1 MKLIRLIASPIL
13 MYVLAG
19 LYALILATAT
29 FVENSYGPAISRE
42 YFYYAPWFILLQ
54 LLQAV
59 NLLSMFLQGSYFKRI
74 SKGSL
79 LFHGA
84 FLFIWLGAAVT
95 HYVGVTGIMHI
106 REGETVNSMMRDEGV
121 GMGNASLPFSVALND
136 FRLKRY
142 PGSHSPMSYESD
154 LVIKKANGDT
164 QQATLSMN
172 KVINVD
178 GYRLFQSSFDKDELG
193 TVLSVSYDCPGMQLT
208 YIGYFIL
215 FAGFVLTLFSKRS
228 RFGRLRKELGEMK
241 KNAPFCL
248 LLFLSISGV
257 LGIFGTQTL
266 HAQQL
271 SVPSGHAE
279 KFGSLVVLNPNGRIE
294 PVNSYTSAILRK
306 LHGSDKLKLH
316 ESSDKLKNYGSEKQG
331 TLTSDQFFLNLLA
344 FPDEWGAYPFIK
356 VDNKELLQRFGR
368 NDKYIAW
375 QDVFDA
381 EGNYILTDEVNA
393 IYDKPASERKRL
405 DSDLLKLDESVNI
418 VYRIMQHQ
426 LLPLFPVEGDTLG
439 KWSSS
444 GDDLTVFEGK
454 DSLFVS
460 KIMDWYIYELGNGVR
475 SGDWKEA
482 DKVVDMIHIFQ
493 QAKAQAPVI
502 DNQKVKAELL
512 YNRLNLFFWCRLAY
526 LIFGGI
532 LLFIA
537 CGEIIAEFKWGKK
550 LSGVLISLLT
560 LAFLVHTAGVL
571 LRWYISGH
579 APWSNAYES
588 MICTSWMLVGG
599 GLLFARRFRI
609 LPALAG
615 LLGGIML
622 FVAGLNHMNPE
633 ITPLVP
639 VLQSYWLMSHV
650 AIIMIGYVFF
660 ALCALTG
667 LFNLVLMNLL
677 SATNRVKLQFRIRE
691 LTLLNEM
698 AMILG
703 LFFMT
708 AGTFLGAIWA
718 NVSWGRYWGWDPKE
732 TWALI
737 SIVVYALVLHIR
749 FIPLLKGKTV
759 WCFNLLSVVA
769 ILSVIMTWFGVNYY
783 LSGLHSYGKTEG
795 GDWLLW
801 IWGAG
806 LCVVLVLGGFARHH
820 CLSLNLNFGRKN

>member
-1 MKLIRLIASPIL
+1 MKLIRLIASPVL

-19 LYALILATAT
+19 LYALILAAAT
-29 FVENSYGPAISRE
+29 FVENSYGPAAARE
-42 YFYYAPWFILLQ
+42 HFYYAPWFILLQ

-59 NLLSMFLQGSYFKRI
+59 NLLAMFLQGSYFKRI

-79 LFHGA
+79 IFHGA
-84 FLFIWLGAAVT
+84 FVFIWLGAAVT

-106 REGETVNSMMRDEGV
+106 REGETVSSSMRDEGA
-121 GMGNASLPFSVALND
+121 GMGNASLPFSVTLDD
-136 FRLKRY
+136 FRLQRY

-154 LVIKKANGDT
+154 LVIKKGDEAPV
-164 QQATLSMN
+164 QATVRMN
-172 KVINVD
+172 KVIDID
-178 GYRLFQSSFDKDELG
+178 GYRLFQSSFDPDEQG
-193 TVLSVSYDCPGMQLT
+193 TILSVSYDRPGMQLT
-208 YIGYFIL
+208 YIGYFLL
-215 FAGFVLTLFSKRS
+215 FAGFVLTLFSKKS
-228 RFGRLRKELGEMK
+228 RFGRLRRELGEMK
-241 KNAPFCL
+241 KNMPYCV
-248 LLFLSISGV
+248 LFLLALSGV
-257 LGIFGTQTL
+257 AGGQTV
-266 HAQQL
+266 HAQQPCV
-271 SVPSGHAE
+271 SSQHAG
-279 KFGSLVVLNPNGRIE
+279 KFGSLVVLNPNGRLE

-306 LHGSDKLKLH
+306 LYGADKL
-316 ESSDKLKNYGSEKQG
+316 NGIN
-331 TLTSDQFFLNLLA
+331 SDQFFLNLLS

-368 NDKYIAW
+368 SGKYIAW
-375 QDVFDA
+375 EDVFDS
-381 EGNYILTDEVNA
+381 EGNYILTDEVND
-393 IYDKPASERKRL
+393 IYAKPASERKRM

-426 LLPLFPVEGDTLG
+426 LLPLFPDENDAQG
-439 KWSSS
+439 KWYSA
-444 GDDLTVFEGK
+444 GDELNVFQGK

-475 SGDWKEA
+475 SGNWEEA
-482 DKVVDMIHIFQ
+482 DKIVGMMNIFQ
-493 QAKAQAPVI
+493 QAKSKTPAI
-502 DNQKVKAELL
+502 DNQRVKAELL
-512 YNRLNLFFWCRLAY
+512 YNQLNLFFWCRLAY
-526 LIFGGI
+526 LILGGI

-537 CGEIIAEFKWGKK
+537 CGEIIADFKWGKK
-550 LSGVLISLLT
+550 VCGILIALLVI
-560 LAFLVHTAGVL
+560 AFLAHTSGVL
-571 LRWYISGH
+571 LRWYISGR
-579 APWSNAYES
+579 APWANAYES

-622 FVAGLNHMNPE
+622 FVAGLNHLNPE

-667 LFNLVLMNLL
+667 LFNLILMSLL

-691 LTLLNEM
+691 FTLLNEM

-749 FIPLLKGKTV
+749 FIPLLKGKTT

-795 GDWLLW
+795 GDLLLW

-806 LCVVLVLGGFARHH
+806 LCVVLALGLFARRR
-820 CLSLNLNFGRKN
+820 LNTEV

>member
-1 MKLIRLIASPIL
+1 MKLIRLIASPVL

-19 LYALILATAT
+19 LYALIWAPAT
-29 FVENSYGPAISRE
+29 FVENSYGPAVARE
-42 YFYYAPWFILLQ
+42 HFYYAPWFILLQ

-59 NLLSMFLQGSYFKRI
+59 NLLVMFLQGSYFKRI

-79 LFHGA
+79 IFHGA
-84 FLFIWLGAAVT
+84 FVFIWLGAAVT

-106 REGETVNSMMRDEGV
+106 REGETVSNMMRDEGA
-121 GMGNASLPFSVALND
+121 GMGNTSLPFSVTLDD
-136 FRLKRY
+136 FRLQRY

-154 LVIKKANGDT
+154 LVIKKGDEAPV
-164 QQATLSMN
+164 QATVRMN
-172 KVINVD
+172 KVIDID
-178 GYRLFQSSFDKDELG
+178 GYRLFQSSFDPDEQG
-193 TVLSVSYDCPGMQLT
+193 TILSVSYDRPGMQLT
-208 YIGYFIL
+208 YIGYFLL
-215 FAGFVLTLFSKRS
+215 FAGFVLTLFSKKS
-228 RFGRLRKELGEMK
+228 RFGRLRRELGEMK
-241 KNAPFCL
+241 KNMPYCV
-248 LLFLSISGV
+248 LFLLALSGV
-257 LGIFGTQTL
+257 AGGQTV
-266 HAQQL
+266 HAQQPCV
-271 SVPSGHAE
+271 SSQHAG
-279 KFGSLVVLNPNGRIE
+279 KFGSLVVLNPNGRLE

-306 LHGSDKLKLH
+306 LYGADKL
-316 ESSDKLKNYGSEKQG
+316 NGIN
-331 TLTSDQFFLNLLA
+331 SDQFFLNLLS

-368 NDKYIAW
+368 SGKYIAW
-375 QDVFDA
+375 EDVFDS
-381 EGNYILTDEVNA
+381 EGNYILTDEVND
-393 IYDKPASERKRL
+393 IYAKPASERKRM

-426 LLPLFPVEGDTLG
+426 LLPLFPDENDAQG
-439 KWSSS
+439 KWYSA
-444 GDDLTVFEGK
+444 GDELNVFQGK

-475 SGDWKEA
+475 SGNWEEA
-482 DKVVDMIHIFQ
+482 DKIVGMMNIFQ
-493 QAKAQAPVI
+493 QAKSKTPAI
-502 DNQKVKAELL
+502 DNQRVKAELL
-512 YNRLNLFFWCRLAY
+512 YNQLNLFFWCRLAY
-526 LIFGGI
+526 LILGGI

-537 CGEIIAEFKWGKK
+537 CGEIIADFKWGKK
-550 LSGVLISLLT
+550 VCGILIALLVI
-560 LAFLVHTAGVL
+560 AFLAHTSGVL
-571 LRWYISGH
+571 LRWYISGR
-579 APWSNAYES
+579 APWANAYES

-622 FVAGLNHMNPE
+622 FVAGLNHLNPE

-667 LFNLVLMNLL
+667 LFNLILMSLL

-691 LTLLNEM
+691 FTLLNEM

-749 FIPLLKGKTV
+749 FIPLLKGKTT

-795 GDWLLW
+795 GDLLLW

-806 LCVVLVLGGFARHH
+806 LCVVLALGLFARRR
-820 CLSLNLNFGRKN
+820 LNTEV

>member
-1 MKLIRLIASPIL
+1 MKLIRLIASPVL

-19 LYALILATAT
+19 LYALILAAAT
-29 FVENSYGPAISRE
+29 FVENSYGPAVARE
-42 YFYYAPWFILLQ
+42 HFYYAPWFILLQ

-59 NLLSMFLQGSYFKRI
+59 NLLAMFLQGSYFKRI

-79 LFHGA
+79 IFHGA
-84 FLFIWLGAAVT
+84 FVFIWLGAAVT

-106 REGETVNSMMRDEGV
+106 REGETVSSMMHDEGA
-121 GMGNASLPFSVALND
+121 GMGKTSLPFFVTLDD
-136 FRLKRY
+136 FRLQRY

-154 LVIKKANGDT
+154 LVIKKGDEAPV
-164 QQATLSMN
+164 QATVRMN
-172 KVINVD
+172 KVIDID
-178 GYRLFQSSFDKDELG
+178 GYRLFQSSFDPDEQG
-193 TVLSVSYDCPGMQLT
+193 TILSVSYDRPGMQLT
-208 YIGYFIL
+208 YIGYFLL
-215 FAGFVLTLFSKRS
+215 FAGFVLTLFSKKS
-228 RFGRLRKELGEMK
+228 RFGRLRRELGEMK
-241 KNAPFCL
+241 KNMPYCV
-248 LLFLSISGV
+248 LFLLALSGV
-257 LGIFGTQTL
+257 AGGQTV
-266 HAQQL
+266 HAQQPCV
-271 SVPSGHAE
+271 SSQHAG
-279 KFGSLVVLNPNGRIE
+279 KFGSLVVLNPNGRLE

-306 LHGSDKLKLH
+306 LYGADKL
-316 ESSDKLKNYGSEKQG
+316 NGIN
-331 TLTSDQFFLNLLA
+331 SDQFFLNLLS

-368 NDKYIAW
+368 SGKYIAW
-375 QDVFDA
+375 EDVFDS
-381 EGNYILTDEVNA
+381 EGNYILTDEVND
-393 IYDKPASERKRL
+393 IYAKPASERKRM

-426 LLPLFPVEGDTLG
+426 LLPLFPDENDAQG
-439 KWSSS
+439 KWYSA
-444 GDDLTVFEGK
+444 GDELNVFQGK

-475 SGDWKEA
+475 SGNWEEA
-482 DKVVDMIHIFQ
+482 DKIVGMMNIFQ
-493 QAKAQAPVI
+493 QAKSKTPAI
-502 DNQKVKAELL
+502 DNQRVKAELL
-512 YNRLNLFFWCRLAY
+512 YNQLNLFFWCRLAY
-526 LIFGGI
+526 LILGGI

-537 CGEIIAEFKWGKK
+537 CGEIIADFKWGKK
-550 LSGVLISLLT
+550 VCGILIALLVI
-560 LAFLVHTAGVL
+560 AFLAHTSGVL
-571 LRWYISGH
+571 LRWYISGR
-579 APWSNAYES
+579 APWANAYES

-622 FVAGLNHMNPE
+622 FVAGLNHLNPE

-667 LFNLVLMNLL
+667 LFNLILMSLL

-691 LTLLNEM
+691 FTLLNEM

-749 FIPLLKGKTV
+749 FIPLLKGKTT

-795 GDWLLW
+795 GDLLLW

-806 LCVVLVLGGFARHH
+806 LCVVLALGLFARRR
-820 CLSLNLNFGRKN
+820 LNTEV

>member
-19 LYALILATAT
+19 VYALILAIAT
-29 FVENSYGPAISRE
+29 FVENTYGPSVSRE

-59 NLLSMFLQGSYFKRI
+59 NLVSMFLQGSYFKRI

-106 REGETVNSMMRDEGV
+106 REGETATGMMSDEGA
-121 GMGNASLPFSVALND
+121 GMGQSSLPFSVTLND

-154 LVIKKANGDT
+154 LVIKREGESPLE
-164 QQATLSMN
+164 ATIRMN
-172 KVINVD
+172 KVIDVD
-178 GYRLFQSSFDKDELG
+178 GYRLFQSSFDPDEQG
-193 TVLSVSYDCPGMQLT
+193 TILSVSYDRPGMQLT
-208 YIGYFIL
+208 YIGYFMM
-215 FAGFVLTLFSKRS
+215 FAGFVLTLFSKKS
-228 RFGRLRKELGEMK
+228 RFGRLRRELGEMK
-241 KNAPFCL
+241 KTAPFCF
-248 LLFLSISGV
+248 LLFISLSGALGV
-257 LGIFGTQTL
+257 QTL
-266 HAQQL
+266 HAQAPSSL
-271 SVPSGHAE
+271 PSVSSQHAE
-279 KFGSLVVLNPNGRIE
+279 KFGSLVVLNPNGRLE

-306 LHGSDKLKLH
+306 LYGADKLNNI
-316 ESSDKLKNYGSEKQG
+316 D
-331 TLTSDQFFLNLLA
+331 SDQFFLNILA

-368 NDKYIAW
+368 NDEYVAW

-381 EGNYILTDEVNA
+381 DGNYILTDEVNA
-393 IYDKPASERKRL
+393 IYAKPAAERKRL

-418 VYRIMQHQ
+418 VYRVMQHQ
-426 LLPLFPVEGDTLG
+426 LLPLFPDENDAQG
-439 KWSSS
+439 KWYSA
-444 GDDLTVFEGK
+444 GDEQTVFHDK

-475 SGDWKEA
+475 TNDWKEA
-482 DKVVDMIHIFQ
+482 DKIVEMMRIFQ
-493 QAKAQAPVI
+493 QAKSKTPAI
-502 DNQKVKAELL
+502 DTRKVKAELL
-512 YNRLNLFFWCRLAY
+512 YNQLNLFFWCRLAY
-526 LIFGGI
+526 LIMGGL

-537 CGEIIAEFKWGKK
+537 CGEIIADFEWGRKV
-550 LSGVLISLLT
+550 SHILIALLVI
-560 LAFLVHTAGVL
+560 AFLAHTSGVL
-571 LRWYISGH
+571 LRWYISGR
-579 APWSNAYES
+579 APWANAYES

-622 FVAGLNHMNPE
+622 FVAGLNHLNPE

-667 LFNLVLMNLL
+667 LFNLVLMSIL
-677 SATNRVKLQFRIRE
+677 SAKNRVKLLFRIRE
-691 LTLLNEM
+691 FTLLNEM

-737 SIVVYALVLHIR
+737 SIVVYALVLHFR
-749 FIPLLKGKTV
+749 FIPLLKGKTT
-759 WCFNLLSVVA
+759 WCFNLLSVVS
-769 ILSVIMTWFGVNYY
+769 ILSIIMTWFGVNYY

-795 GDWLLW
+795 GDMMLW

-806 LCVVLVLGGFARHH
+806 LAVVLILGLLARRR
-820 CLSLNLNFGRKN
+820 LMKNS

>member
-1 MKLIRLIASPIL
+1 MKLIRLIASPVL

-19 LYALILATAT
+19 LYALILAAAT
-29 FVENSYGPAISRE
+29 FVENSYGPAVARE
-42 YFYYAPWFILLQ
+42 HFYYAPWFILLQ

-59 NLLSMFLQGSYFKRI
+59 NLLAMFLQGSYFKRI

-79 LFHGA
+79 IFHGA
-84 FLFIWLGAAVT
+84 FVFIWLGAAVT

-106 REGETVNSMMRDEGV
+106 REGETVSSMMRDEGA
-121 GMGNASLPFSVALND
+121 GMGNASLPFSVTLDD
-136 FRLKRY
+136 FRLQRY

-154 LVIKKANGDT
+154 LVIKKGDET
-164 QQATLSMN
+164 PVQATVRMN
-172 KVINVD
+172 KVIDID
-178 GYRLFQSSFDKDELG
+178 GYRLFQSSFDPDEQG
-193 TVLSVSYDCPGMQLT
+193 TILSVSYDRPGMQLT
-208 YIGYFIL
+208 YIGYFLL
-215 FAGFVLTLFSKRS
+215 FAGFVLTLFSKKS
-228 RFGRLRKELGEMK
+228 RFGRLRRELGEMK
-241 KNAPFCL
+241 KNMPYCV
-248 LLFLSISGV
+248 LFLLALSGV
-257 LGIFGTQTL
+257 AGGQTV
-266 HAQQL
+266 HAQQPCV
-271 SVPSGHAE
+271 SSQHAG
-279 KFGSLVVLNPNGRIE
+279 KFGSLVVLNPNGRLE

-306 LHGSDKLKLH
+306 LYGADKL
-316 ESSDKLKNYGSEKQG
+316 NGIN
-331 TLTSDQFFLNLLA
+331 SDQFFLNLLS

-368 NDKYIAW
+368 SGKYIAW
-375 QDVFDA
+375 EDVFDS
-381 EGNYILTDEVNA
+381 EGNYILTDEVND
-393 IYDKPASERKRL
+393 IYAKPASERKRM

-426 LLPLFPVEGDTLG
+426 LLPLFPDENDAQGQWYSAGDELN
-439 KWSSS
+439 
-444 GDDLTVFEGK
+444 VFQGK

-475 SGDWKEA
+475 SGNWEEA
-482 DKVVDMIHIFQ
+482 DKIVGMMNIFQ
-493 QAKAQAPVI
+493 QAKSKTPAI
-502 DNQKVKAELL
+502 DNQRVKAELL
-512 YNRLNLFFWCRLAY
+512 YNQLNLFFWCRLAY
-526 LIFGGI
+526 LILGGI

-537 CGEIIAEFKWGKK
+537 CGEIIADFKWGKK
-550 LSGVLISLLT
+550 VCGILIALLVI
-560 LAFLVHTAGVL
+560 AFLAHTSGVL
-571 LRWYISGH
+571 LRWYISGR
-579 APWSNAYES
+579 APWANAYES

-622 FVAGLNHMNPE
+622 FVAGLNHLNPE

-667 LFNLVLMNLL
+667 LFNLILMSLL

-691 LTLLNEM
+691 FTLLNEM

-749 FIPLLKGKTV
+749 FIPLLKGKTT

-795 GDWLLW
+795 GDLLLW

-806 LCVVLVLGGFARHH
+806 LCVVLALGLFARRR
-820 CLSLNLNFGRKN
+820 LNTEV

>member
-1 MKLIRLIASPIL
+1 MKLIRLIASPVL

-19 LYALILATAT
+19 LYALILAAAT
-29 FVENSYGPAISRE
+29 FVENSYGPAVARE
-42 YFYYAPWFILLQ
+42 HFYYAPWFILLQ

-59 NLLSMFLQGSYFKRI
+59 NLLAMFLQGSYFKRI

-79 LFHGA
+79 IFHGA
-84 FLFIWLGAAVT
+84 FVFIWLGAAVT

-106 REGETVNSMMRDEGV
+106 REGETVSNMMRDEGA
-121 GMGNASLPFSVALND
+121 GMGNTSLPFSVTLDD
-136 FRLKRY
+136 FRLQRY

-154 LVIKKANGDT
+154 LVIKKGDEAPV
-164 QQATLSMN
+164 QATVRMN
-172 KVINVD
+172 KVIDID
-178 GYRLFQSSFDKDELG
+178 GYRLFQSSFDPDGQG
-193 TVLSVSYDCPGMQLT
+193 TILSVSYDRPGMQLT
-208 YIGYFIL
+208 YIGYFLL
-215 FAGFVLTLFSKRS
+215 FAGFVLTLFSKKS
-228 RFGRLRKELGEMK
+228 RFGRLRRELGEMK
-241 KNAPFCL
+241 KNMPYCV
-248 LLFLSISGV
+248 LFLLALSGV
-257 LGIFGTQTL
+257 AGGQTV
-266 HAQQL
+266 HAQQPCV
-271 SVPSGHAE
+271 SSQHAG
-279 KFGSLVVLNPNGRIE
+279 KFGSLVVLNPNGRLE

-306 LHGSDKLKLH
+306 LYGADKL
-316 ESSDKLKNYGSEKQG
+316 NGIN
-331 TLTSDQFFLNLLA
+331 SDQFFLNLLS

-368 NDKYIAW
+368 SGKYIAW
-375 QDVFDA
+375 EDVFDS
-381 EGNYILTDEVNA
+381 EGNYILTDEVND
-393 IYDKPASERKRL
+393 IYAKPASERKRM

-426 LLPLFPVEGDTLG
+426 LLPLFPDENDAQG
-439 KWSSS
+439 KWYSA
-444 GDDLTVFEGK
+444 GDELNVFQGK

-475 SGDWKEA
+475 SGNWEEA
-482 DKVVDMIHIFQ
+482 DKIVGMMNIFQ
-493 QAKAQAPVI
+493 QAKSKTPAI
-502 DNQKVKAELL
+502 DNQRVKAELL
-512 YNRLNLFFWCRLAY
+512 YNQLNLFFWCRLAY
-526 LIFGGI
+526 LILGGI

-537 CGEIIAEFKWGKK
+537 CGEIIADFKWGKK
-550 LSGVLISLLT
+550 VCGILIALLVI
-560 LAFLVHTAGVL
+560 AFLAHTSGVL
-571 LRWYISGH
+571 LRWYISGR
-579 APWSNAYES
+579 APWANAYES

-622 FVAGLNHMNPE
+622 FVAGLNHLNPE

-667 LFNLVLMNLL
+667 LFNLILMSLL

-691 LTLLNEM
+691 FTLLNEM

-749 FIPLLKGKTV
+749 FIPLLKGKTT

-795 GDWLLW
+795 GDLLLW

-806 LCVVLVLGGFARHH
+806 LCVVLALGLFARRR
-820 CLSLNLNFGRKN
+820 LNTEV

>member
-1 MKLIRLIASPIL
+1 MKLIRLIASPVL

-19 LYALILATAT
+19 LYALILAAAT
-29 FVENSYGPAISRE
+29 FVENSYGPAVARE
-42 YFYYAPWFILLQ
+42 HFYYAPWFILLQ

-59 NLLSMFLQGSYFKRI
+59 NLLAMFLQGSYFKRI

-79 LFHGA
+79 IFHGA
-84 FLFIWLGAAVT
+84 FVFIWLGAAVT

-106 REGETVNSMMRDEGV
+106 REGETVSSMMHDEGA
-121 GMGNASLPFSVALND
+121 GMGKTSLPFSVTLDD
-136 FRLKRY
+136 FRLQRY

-154 LVIKKANGDT
+154 LVIKKGAEVPV
-164 QQATLSMN
+164 QATVRMN
-172 KVINVD
+172 KVIDID
-178 GYRLFQSSFDKDELG
+178 GYRLFQSSFDPDEQG
-193 TVLSVSYDCPGMQLT
+193 TILSVSYDRPGMQLT
-208 YIGYFIL
+208 YIGYFLL
-215 FAGFVLTLFSKRS
+215 FAGFVLTLFSKKS
-228 RFGRLRKELGEMK
+228 RFGRLRRELGEMK
-241 KNAPFCL
+241 KNMPYCV
-248 LLFLSISGV
+248 LFLLALSGV
-257 LGIFGTQTL
+257 AGGQTV
-266 HAQQL
+266 HAQQPCV
-271 SVPSGHAE
+271 SSQHAG
-279 KFGSLVVLNPNGRIE
+279 KFGSLVVLNPNGRLE

-306 LHGSDKLKLH
+306 LYGADKL
-316 ESSDKLKNYGSEKQG
+316 NGIN
-331 TLTSDQFFLNLLA
+331 SDQFFLNLLS

-368 NDKYIAW
+368 SGKYIAW
-375 QDVFDA
+375 EDVFDS
-381 EGNYILTDEVNA
+381 EGNYILTDEVND
-393 IYDKPASERKRL
+393 IYAKPASERKRM

-426 LLPLFPVEGDTLG
+426 LLPLFPDENDAQG
-439 KWSSS
+439 KWYSA
-444 GDDLTVFEGK
+444 GDELNVFQGK

-475 SGDWKEA
+475 SGNWEEA
-482 DKVVDMIHIFQ
+482 DKIVGMMNIFQ
-493 QAKAQAPVI
+493 QAKSKTPAI
-502 DNQKVKAELL
+502 DNQRVKAELL
-512 YNRLNLFFWCRLAY
+512 YNQLNLFFWCRLAY
-526 LIFGGI
+526 LILGGI

-537 CGEIIAEFKWGKK
+537 CGEIIADFKWGKK
-550 LSGVLISLLT
+550 VCGILIALLVI
-560 LAFLVHTAGVL
+560 AFLAHTSGVL
-571 LRWYISGH
+571 LRWYISGR
-579 APWSNAYES
+579 APWANAYES

-622 FVAGLNHMNPE
+622 FVAGLNHLNPE

-667 LFNLVLMNLL
+667 LFNLILMSLL

-691 LTLLNEM
+691 FTLLNEM

-749 FIPLLKGKTV
+749 FIPLLKGKTT

-795 GDWLLW
+795 GDLLLW

-806 LCVVLVLGGFARHH
+806 LCVVLALGLFARRR
-820 CLSLNLNFGRKN
+820 LNTEV

>member
-1 MKLIRLIASPIL
+1 MKLIRLIASPVL

-19 LYALILATAT
+19 LYALILAAAT
-29 FVENSYGPAISRE
+29 FVENSYGPAVARE
-42 YFYYAPWFILLQ
+42 HFYYAPWFILLQ

-59 NLLSMFLQGSYFKRI
+59 NLLAMFLQGSYFKRI

-79 LFHGA
+79 IFHGA
-84 FLFIWLGAAVT
+84 FVFIWLGAAVT

-106 REGETVNSMMRDEGV
+106 REGETVSSMMHDEGA
-121 GMGNASLPFSVALND
+121 GMGKTSLPFSVTLDD
-136 FRLKRY
+136 FRLQRY

-154 LVIKKANGDT
+154 LVIKKGDEVPV
-164 QQATLSMN
+164 QATVRMN
-172 KVINVD
+172 KVIDID
-178 GYRLFQSSFDKDELG
+178 GYRLFQSSFDPDEQG
-193 TVLSVSYDCPGMQLT
+193 TILSVSYDRPGMQLT
-208 YIGYFIL
+208 YIGYFLL
-215 FAGFVLTLFSKRS
+215 FAGFVLTLFSKKS
-228 RFGRLRKELGEMK
+228 RFGRLRRELGEMK
-241 KNAPFCL
+241 KNMPYCV
-248 LLFLSISGV
+248 LFLLALSGV
-257 LGIFGTQTL
+257 AGGQTV
-266 HAQQL
+266 HAQQPCVSSL
-271 SVPSGHAE
+271 HAG
-279 KFGSLVVLNPNGRIE
+279 KFGSLVVLNPNGRLE

-306 LHGSDKLKLH
+306 LYGADKL
-316 ESSDKLKNYGSEKQG
+316 NGIN
-331 TLTSDQFFLNLLA
+331 SDQFFLNLLS

-368 NDKYIAW
+368 SGKYIAW
-375 QDVFDA
+375 EDVFDS
-381 EGNYILTDEVNA
+381 EGNYILTDEVND
-393 IYDKPASERKRL
+393 IYAKPASERKRM

-426 LLPLFPVEGDTLG
+426 LLPLFPDENDAQG
-439 KWSSS
+439 KWYSA
-444 GDDLTVFEGK
+444 GDELNVFQGK

-475 SGDWKEA
+475 SGNWEEA
-482 DKVVDMIHIFQ
+482 DKIVGMMNIFQ
-493 QAKAQAPVI
+493 QAKSKTPAI
-502 DNQKVKAELL
+502 DNQRVKAELL
-512 YNRLNLFFWCRLAY
+512 YNQLNLFFWCRLAY
-526 LIFGGI
+526 LILGGI

-537 CGEIIAEFKWGKK
+537 CGEIIADFKWGKK
-550 LSGVLISLLT
+550 VCGILIALLVI
-560 LAFLVHTAGVL
+560 AFLAHTSGVL
-571 LRWYISGH
+571 LRWYISGR
-579 APWSNAYES
+579 APWANAYES

-622 FVAGLNHMNPE
+622 FVAGLNHLNPE

-667 LFNLVLMNLL
+667 LFNLILMSLL

-691 LTLLNEM
+691 FTLLNEM

-749 FIPLLKGKTV
+749 FIPLLKGKTT

-795 GDWLLW
+795 GDLLLW

-806 LCVVLVLGGFARHH
+806 LCVVLALGLFARRR
-820 CLSLNLNFGRKN
+820 LNTEV

>member
-1 MKLIRLIASPIL
+1 MKLIRLIASPVL

-19 LYALILATAT
+19 LYALILAAAT
-29 FVENSYGPAISRE
+29 FVENSYGPAVARE
-42 YFYYAPWFILLQ
+42 HFYYAPWFILLQ

-59 NLLSMFLQGSYFKRI
+59 NLLAMFLQGSYFKRI

-79 LFHGA
+79 IFHGA
-84 FLFIWLGAAVT
+84 FVFIWLGAAVT

-106 REGETVNSMMRDEGV
+106 REGETVSSMMHDEGA
-121 GMGNASLPFSVALND
+121 GMGKTSLPFSVTLDD
-136 FRLKRY
+136 FRLQRY

-154 LVIKKANGDT
+154 LVIKKGDEVPV
-164 QQATLSMN
+164 QATVRMN
-172 KVINVD
+172 KVIDID
-178 GYRLFQSSFDKDELG
+178 GYRLFQSSFDPDEQG
-193 TVLSVSYDCPGMQLT
+193 TILSVSYDRPGMQLT
-208 YIGYFIL
+208 YIGYFLL
-215 FAGFVLTLFSKRS
+215 FAGFVLTLFSKKS
-228 RFGRLRKELGEMK
+228 RFGRLRRELGEMK
-241 KNAPFCL
+241 KNMPYCV
-248 LLFLSISGV
+248 LFLLALSGV
-257 LGIFGTQTL
+257 AGGQTV
-266 HAQQL
+266 HAQQPCV
-271 SVPSGHAE
+271 SSQHAG
-279 KFGSLVVLNPNGRIE
+279 KFGSLVVLNPNGRLE

-306 LHGSDKLKLH
+306 LYGADKL
-316 ESSDKLKNYGSEKQG
+316 NGIN
-331 TLTSDQFFLNLLA
+331 SDQFFLNLLS

-368 NDKYIAW
+368 SGKYIAW
-375 QDVFDA
+375 EDVFDS
-381 EGNYILTDEVNA
+381 EGNYILTDEVND
-393 IYDKPASERKRL
+393 IYAKPASERKRM

-426 LLPLFPVEGDTLG
+426 LLPLFPDENDAQG
-439 KWSSS
+439 KWYSA
-444 GDDLTVFEGK
+444 GDELNVFQGK

-475 SGDWKEA
+475 SGNWEEA
-482 DKVVDMIHIFQ
+482 DKIVGMMNIFQ
-493 QAKAQAPVI
+493 QAKSKTPAI
-502 DNQKVKAELL
+502 DNQRVKAELL
-512 YNRLNLFFWCRLAY
+512 YNQLNLFFWCRLAY
-526 LIFGGI
+526 LILGGI

-537 CGEIIAEFKWGKK
+537 CGEIIADFKWGKK
-550 LSGVLISLLT
+550 VCGILIALLVI
-560 LAFLVHTAGVL
+560 AFLAHTSGVL
-571 LRWYISGH
+571 LRWYISGR
-579 APWSNAYES
+579 APWANAYES

-622 FVAGLNHMNPE
+622 FVAGLNHLNPE

-667 LFNLVLMNLL
+667 LFNLILMSLL

-691 LTLLNEM
+691 FTLLNEM

-749 FIPLLKGKTV
+749 FIPLLKGKTT
-759 WCFNLLSVVA
+759 WCFSLLSVVA

-795 GDWLLW
+795 GDLLLW

-806 LCVVLVLGGFARHH
+806 LCVVLALGLFARRR
-820 CLSLNLNFGRKN
+820 LNTEV

>member
-1 MKLIRLIASPIL
+1 MKLIRLIASPVL

-19 LYALILATAT
+19 LYALILAAAT
-29 FVENSYGPAISRE
+29 FVENSYGPAVARE
-42 YFYYAPWFILLQ
+42 HFYYAPWFILLQ

-59 NLLSMFLQGSYFKRI
+59 NLLAMFLQGSYFKRI

-79 LFHGA
+79 IFHGA
-84 FLFIWLGAAVT
+84 FVFIWLGAAVT

-106 REGETVNSMMRDEGV
+106 REGETVSSMMHDEGA
-121 GMGNASLPFSVALND
+121 GMGKTSLPFSVTLDD
-136 FRLKRY
+136 FRLQRY

-154 LVIKKANGDT
+154 LVIKKGDEVPV
-164 QQATLSMN
+164 QATVRMN
-172 KVINVD
+172 KVIDID
-178 GYRLFQSSFDKDELG
+178 GYRLFQSSFDPDEQG
-193 TVLSVSYDCPGMQLT
+193 TILSVSYDRPGMQLT
-208 YIGYFIL
+208 YIGYFLL
-215 FAGFVLTLFSKRS
+215 FAGFVLTLFSKKS
-228 RFGRLRKELGEMK
+228 RFGRLRRELGEMK
-241 KNAPFCL
+241 KNMPYCV
-248 LLFLSISGV
+248 LFLLALSGV
-257 LGIFGTQTL
+257 AGGQTV
-266 HAQQL
+266 HAQQPCV
-271 SVPSGHAE
+271 SSQHAG
-279 KFGSLVVLNPNGRIE
+279 KFGSLVVLNPNGRLE

-306 LHGSDKLKLH
+306 LYGADKL
-316 ESSDKLKNYGSEKQG
+316 NGIN
-331 TLTSDQFFLNLLA
+331 SDQFFLNLLS

-368 NDKYIAW
+368 SGKYIAW
-375 QDVFDA
+375 EDVFDS
-381 EGNYILTDEVNA
+381 EGNYILTDEVND
-393 IYDKPASERKRL
+393 IYAKPASERKRM

-426 LLPLFPVEGDTLG
+426 LLPLFPDENDAQG
-439 KWSSS
+439 KWYSA
-444 GDDLTVFEGK
+444 GDELNVFQGK

-475 SGDWKEA
+475 SGNWEEA
-482 DKVVDMIHIFQ
+482 DKIVGMMNIFQ
-493 QAKAQAPVI
+493 QAKSKTPAI
-502 DNQKVKAELL
+502 DNQRVKAELL
-512 YNRLNLFFWCRLAY
+512 YNQLNLFFWCRLAY
-526 LIFGGI
+526 LILGGI

-537 CGEIIAEFKWGKK
+537 CGEIIADFKWGKK
-550 LSGVLISLLT
+550 VCGILIALLVI
-560 LAFLVHTAGVL
+560 AFLAHTSGVL
-571 LRWYISGH
+571 LRWYISGR
-579 APWSNAYES
+579 APWANAYES

-622 FVAGLNHMNPE
+622 FVAGLNHLNPE

-650 AIIMIGYVFF
+650 VIIMIGYVFF

-667 LFNLVLMNLL
+667 LFNLILMSLL

-691 LTLLNEM
+691 FTLLNEM

-749 FIPLLKGKTV
+749 FIPLLKGKTT

-795 GDWLLW
+795 GDLLLW

-806 LCVVLVLGGFARHH
+806 LCVVLALGLFARRR
-820 CLSLNLNFGRKN
+820 LNTEV

>member
-1 MKLIRLIASPIL
+1 
-13 MYVLAG
+13 
-19 LYALILATAT
+19 
-29 FVENSYGPAISRE
+29 
-42 YFYYAPWFILLQ
+42 
-54 LLQAV
+54 
-59 NLLSMFLQGSYFKRI
+59 MFLQGSYFKRI

-79 LFHGA
+79 IFHGA
-84 FLFIWLGAAVT
+84 FVFIWLGAAVT

-106 REGETVNSMMRDEGV
+106 REGETVSSMMHDEGA
-121 GMGNASLPFSVALND
+121 GMGKTSLPFSVTLDD
-136 FRLKRY
+136 FRLQRY

-154 LVIKKANGDT
+154 LVIKKGDEVPV
-164 QQATLSMN
+164 QATVRMN
-172 KVINVD
+172 KVIDID
-178 GYRLFQSSFDKDELG
+178 GYRLFQSSFDPDEQG
-193 TVLSVSYDCPGMQLT
+193 TILSVSYDRPGMQLT
-208 YIGYFIL
+208 YIGYFLL
-215 FAGFVLTLFSKRS
+215 FAGFVLTLFSKKS
-228 RFGRLRKELGEMK
+228 RFGRLRRELGEMK
-241 KNAPFCL
+241 KNMPYCV
-248 LLFLSISGV
+248 LFLLALSGV
-257 LGIFGTQTL
+257 AGGQTV
-266 HAQQL
+266 HAQQPCV
-271 SVPSGHAE
+271 SSQHAG
-279 KFGSLVVLNPNGRIE
+279 KFGSLVVLNPNGRLE

-306 LHGSDKLKLH
+306 LYGADKL
-316 ESSDKLKNYGSEKQG
+316 NGIN
-331 TLTSDQFFLNLLA
+331 SDQFFLNLLS

-368 NDKYIAW
+368 SGKYIAW
-375 QDVFDA
+375 EDVFDS
-381 EGNYILTDEVNA
+381 EGNYILTDEVND
-393 IYDKPASERKRL
+393 IYAKPASERKRM

-426 LLPLFPVEGDTLG
+426 LLPLFPDENDAQG
-439 KWSSS
+439 KWYSA
-444 GDDLTVFEGK
+444 GDELNVFQGK

-475 SGDWKEA
+475 SGNWEEA
-482 DKVVDMIHIFQ
+482 DKIVGMMNIFQ
-493 QAKAQAPVI
+493 QAKSKTPAI
-502 DNQKVKAELL
+502 DNQRVKAELL
-512 YNRLNLFFWCRLAY
+512 YNQLNLFFWCRLAY
-526 LIFGGI
+526 LILGGI

-537 CGEIIAEFKWGKK
+537 CGEIIADFKWGKK
-550 LSGVLISLLT
+550 VCGILIALLVI
-560 LAFLVHTAGVL
+560 AFLAHTSGVL
-571 LRWYISGH
+571 LRWYISGR
-579 APWSNAYES
+579 APWANAYES

-622 FVAGLNHMNPE
+622 FVAGLNHLNPE

-667 LFNLVLMNLL
+667 LFNLILMSLL

-691 LTLLNEM
+691 FTLLNEM

-749 FIPLLKGKTV
+749 FIPLLKGKTT

-795 GDWLLW
+795 GDLLLW

-806 LCVVLVLGGFARHH
+806 LCVVLALGLFARRR
-820 CLSLNLNFGRKN
+820 LNTEV

>member
-1 MKLIRLIASPIL
+1 MKLIRLIASPVL

-19 LYALILATAT
+19 LYALILEAAT
-29 FVENSYGPAISRE
+29 FVENSYGPAAARE
-42 YFYYAPWFILLQ
+42 HFYYAPWFILLQ

-59 NLLSMFLQGSYFKRI
+59 NLLAMFLQGSYFKRI

-79 LFHGA
+79 IFHGA
-84 FLFIWLGAAVT
+84 FVFIWLGAAVT

-106 REGETVNSMMRDEGV
+106 REGETVSSMMRDEGA
-121 GMGNASLPFSVALND
+121 GMGNASLPFSVTLDD
-136 FRLKRY
+136 FRLQRY

-154 LVIKKANGDT
+154 LVIKKGDEAPV
-164 QQATLSMN
+164 QATVRMN
-172 KVINVD
+172 KVIDID
-178 GYRLFQSSFDKDELG
+178 GYRLFQSSFDPDEQG
-193 TVLSVSYDCPGMQLT
+193 TILSVSYDRPGMQLT
-208 YIGYFIL
+208 YIGYFLL
-215 FAGFVLTLFSKRS
+215 FAGFVLTLFSKKS
-228 RFGRLRKELGEMK
+228 RFGRLRRELGEMK
-241 KNAPFCL
+241 KNMPYCV
-248 LLFLSISGV
+248 LFLLALSGV
-257 LGIFGTQTL
+257 AGGQTV
-266 HAQQL
+266 HAQQPCV
-271 SVPSGHAE
+271 SSQHAG
-279 KFGSLVVLNPNGRIE
+279 KFGSLVVLNPNGRLE

-306 LHGSDKLKLH
+306 LYGADKL
-316 ESSDKLKNYGSEKQG
+316 NGIN
-331 TLTSDQFFLNLLA
+331 SDQFFLNLLS

-368 NDKYIAW
+368 SGKYIAW
-375 QDVFDA
+375 EDVFDS
-381 EGNYILTDEVNA
+381 EGNYILTDEVND
-393 IYDKPASERKRL
+393 IYAKPASERKRM

-426 LLPLFPVEGDTLG
+426 LLPLFPDENDAQG
-439 KWSSS
+439 KWYSA
-444 GDDLTVFEGK
+444 GDELNVFQGK

-475 SGDWKEA
+475 SGNWEEA
-482 DKVVDMIHIFQ
+482 DKIVGMMNIFQ
-493 QAKAQAPVI
+493 QAKSKTPAI
-502 DNQKVKAELL
+502 DNQRVKAELL
-512 YNRLNLFFWCRLAY
+512 YNQLNLFFWCRLAY
-526 LIFGGI
+526 PILGGI

-537 CGEIIAEFKWGKK
+537 CGEIIADFKWGKK
-550 LSGVLISLLT
+550 VCGILIALLVI
-560 LAFLVHTAGVL
+560 AFLAHTSGVL
-571 LRWYISGH
+571 LRWYISGR
-579 APWSNAYES
+579 APWANAYES

-622 FVAGLNHMNPE
+622 FVAGLNHLNPE

-667 LFNLVLMNLL
+667 LFNLILMSLL

-691 LTLLNEM
+691 FTLLNEM

-749 FIPLLKGKTV
+749 FIPLLKGKTT

-795 GDWLLW
+795 GDLLLW

-806 LCVVLVLGGFARHH
+806 LCVVLALGLFARRR
-820 CLSLNLNFGRKN
+820 LNTEV

>member
-1 MKLIRLIASPIL
+1 MKLIRLIASPVL

-19 LYALILATAT
+19 LYALILAAT
-29 FVENSYGPAISRE
+29 FVENSYGPAAARE
-42 YFYYAPWFILLQ
+42 HFYYAPWFILLQ

-59 NLLSMFLQGSYFKRI
+59 NLLAMFLQGSYFKRI

-79 LFHGA
+79 IFHGA
-84 FLFIWLGAAVT
+84 FVFIWLGAAVT

-106 REGETVNSMMRDEGV
+106 REGETVSSMMRDEGA
-121 GMGNASLPFSVALND
+121 GMGNASLPFSVTLDD
-136 FRLKRY
+136 FRLQRY

-154 LVIKKANGDT
+154 LVIKKGDET
-164 QQATLSMN
+164 PVQATVRMN
-172 KVINVD
+172 KVIDID
-178 GYRLFQSSFDKDELG
+178 GYRLFQSSFDPDEQG
-193 TVLSVSYDCPGMQLT
+193 TILSVSYDRPGMQLT
-208 YIGYFIL
+208 YIGYFLL
-215 FAGFVLTLFSKRS
+215 FAGFVLTLFSKKS
-228 RFGRLRKELGEMK
+228 RFGRLRRELGEMK
-241 KNAPFCL
+241 KNMPYCV
-248 LLFLSISGV
+248 LFLLALSGV
-257 LGIFGTQTL
+257 AGGQTV
-266 HAQQL
+266 HAQQPCV
-271 SVPSGHAE
+271 SSQHAG
-279 KFGSLVVLNPNGRIE
+279 KFGSLVVLNPNGRLE

-306 LHGSDKLKLH
+306 LYGADKL
-316 ESSDKLKNYGSEKQG
+316 NGIN
-331 TLTSDQFFLNLLA
+331 SDQFFLNLLSS
-344 FPDEWGAYPFIK
+344 PDEWGAYPFIK

-368 NDKYIAW
+368 SGKYIAW
-375 QDVFDA
+375 EDVFDS
-381 EGNYILTDEVNA
+381 EGNYILTDEVND
-393 IYDKPASERKRL
+393 IYAKPASERKRM

-418 VYRIMQHQ
+418 VYRIMQRQ
-426 LLPLFPVEGDTLG
+426 LLPLFPDENDAQG
-439 KWSSS
+439 KWYSA
-444 GDDLTVFEGK
+444 GDELNVFQGK

-475 SGDWKEA
+475 SGNWEEA
-482 DKVVDMIHIFQ
+482 DKIVGMMNIFQ
-493 QAKAQAPVI
+493 QAKSKTPAI
-502 DNQKVKAELL
+502 DNQRVKAELL
-512 YNRLNLFFWCRLAY
+512 YNQLNLFFWCRLAY
-526 LIFGGI
+526 LILGGI

-537 CGEIIAEFKWGKK
+537 CGEIIADFKWGKK
-550 LSGVLISLLT
+550 VCGILIALLVI
-560 LAFLVHTAGVL
+560 AFLAHTSGVL
-571 LRWYISGH
+571 LRWYISGR
-579 APWSNAYES
+579 APWANAYES

-622 FVAGLNHMNPE
+622 FVAGLNHLNPE

-667 LFNLVLMNLL
+667 LFNLILMSLL

-691 LTLLNEM
+691 FTLLNEM

-749 FIPLLKGKTV
+749 FIPLLKGKTT

-795 GDWLLW
+795 GDLLLW

-806 LCVVLVLGGFARHH
+806 LCVVLALGLFARRR
-820 CLSLNLNFGRKN
+820 LNTEV

>member
-1 MKLIRLIASPIL
+1 MKLIRLIASPVL

-19 LYALILATAT
+19 LYALILAAAT
-29 FVENSYGPAISRE
+29 FVENSYGPAVARE
-42 YFYYAPWFILLQ
+42 HFYYAPWFILLQ

-59 NLLSMFLQGSYFKRI
+59 NLLAMFLQGSYFKRI

-79 LFHGA
+79 IFHGA
-84 FLFIWLGAAVT
+84 FVFIWLGAAVT

-106 REGETVNSMMRDEGV
+106 REGETVSSMMRDEGA
-121 GMGNASLPFSVALND
+121 GMGNTSLPFSVTLDD
-136 FRLKRY
+136 FRLQRY

-154 LVIKKANGDT
+154 LVIKKGDEAPV
-164 QQATLSMN
+164 QATVRMN
-172 KVINVD
+172 KVIDID
-178 GYRLFQSSFDKDELG
+178 GYRLFQSSFDPDEQG
-193 TVLSVSYDCPGMQLT
+193 TILSVSYDRPGMQLT
-208 YIGYFIL
+208 YIGYFLL
-215 FAGFVLTLFSKRS
+215 FAGFVLTLFSKKS
-228 RFGRLRKELGEMK
+228 RFGRLRRELGEMK
-241 KNAPFCL
+241 KNMPYCVL
-248 LLFLSISGV
+248 LLLALSGV
-257 LGIFGTQTL
+257 AGGQTV
-266 HAQQL
+266 HAQQPCV
-271 SVPSGHAE
+271 SSQHAG
-279 KFGSLVVLNPNGRIE
+279 KFGSLVVLNPNGRLE

-306 LHGSDKLKLH
+306 LYGADKL
-316 ESSDKLKNYGSEKQG
+316 NGIN
-331 TLTSDQFFLNLLA
+331 SDQFFLNLLSL
-344 FPDEWGAYPFIK
+344 PDEWGAYPFIK

-368 NDKYIAW
+368 SGKYIAW
-375 QDVFDA
+375 EDVFDS
-381 EGNYILTDEVNA
+381 EGNYILTDEVND
-393 IYDKPASERKRL
+393 IYAKPASERKRM

-426 LLPLFPVEGDTLG
+426 LLPLFPDENDAQG
-439 KWSSS
+439 KWYSA
-444 GDDLTVFEGK
+444 GDELNVFQGK

-475 SGDWKEA
+475 SGNWEEA
-482 DKVVDMIHIFQ
+482 DKIVGMMNIFQ
-493 QAKAQAPVI
+493 QAKSKTPAI
-502 DNQKVKAELL
+502 DNQRVKAELL
-512 YNRLNLFFWCRLAY
+512 YNQLNLFFWCRLAY
-526 LIFGGI
+526 LILGGI

-537 CGEIIAEFKWGKK
+537 CGEIIADFKWGKK
-550 LSGVLISLLT
+550 VCGILITLLVI
-560 LAFLVHTAGVL
+560 AFLAHTSGVL
-571 LRWYISGH
+571 LRWYISGR
-579 APWSNAYES
+579 APWANAYES

-622 FVAGLNHMNPE
+622 FVAGLNHLNPE

-667 LFNLVLMNLL
+667 LFNLILMSLL
-677 SATNRVKLQFRIRE
+677 SATNRGKLQFRIRE
-691 LTLLNEM
+691 FTLLNEM

-749 FIPLLKGKTV
+749 FIPLLKGKTT

-795 GDWLLW
+795 GDLLLW

-806 LCVVLVLGGFARHH
+806 LCVVLALGLFARRR
-820 CLSLNLNFGRKN
+820 LNTEV

>member
-1 MKLIRLIASPIL
+1 MKLIRLIASPVL

-19 LYALILATAT
+19 LYALILAAAT
-29 FVENSYGPAISRE
+29 FVENSYGPAVARE
-42 YFYYAPWFILLQ
+42 HFYYAPWFILLQ

-59 NLLSMFLQGSYFKRI
+59 NLLAMFLQGSYFKRI

-79 LFHGA
+79 IFHGA
-84 FLFIWLGAAVT
+84 FVFIWLGAAVT

-106 REGETVNSMMRDEGV
+106 REGETVSSMMRDEGA
-121 GMGNASLPFSVALND
+121 GMGNASLPFSVTLDD
-136 FRLKRY
+136 FRLQRY

-154 LVIKKANGDT
+154 LVIKKGDET
-164 QQATLSMN
+164 PVQATVRMN
-172 KVINVD
+172 KVIDID
-178 GYRLFQSSFDKDELG
+178 GYRLFQSSFDPDEQG
-193 TVLSVSYDCPGMQLT
+193 TILSVSYDRPGMQLT
-208 YIGYFIL
+208 YIGYFLL
-215 FAGFVLTLFSKRS
+215 FAGFVLTLFSKKS
-228 RFGRLRKELGEMK
+228 RFGRLRRELGEMK
-241 KNAPFCL
+241 KNMPYCV
-248 LLFLSISGV
+248 LFLLALSGV
-257 LGIFGTQTL
+257 AGGQTV
-266 HAQQL
+266 HAQQPCV
-271 SVPSGHAE
+271 SSQHAG
-279 KFGSLVVLNPNGRIE
+279 KFGSLVVLNPNGRLE

-306 LHGSDKLKLH
+306 LYGADKL
-316 ESSDKLKNYGSEKQG
+316 NGIN
-331 TLTSDQFFLNLLA
+331 SDQFFLNLLS

-368 NDKYIAW
+368 SGKYIAW
-375 QDVFDA
+375 EDVFDS
-381 EGNYILTDEVNA
+381 EGNYILTDEVND
-393 IYDKPASERKRL
+393 IYAKPASERKRM
-405 DSDLLKLDESVNI
+405 DSDLLRLDESVNI

-426 LLPLFPVEGDTLG
+426 LLPLFPDENDAQG
-439 KWSSS
+439 KWYSA
-444 GDDLTVFEGK
+444 GDELNVFQGK

-475 SGDWKEA
+475 SGNWEEA
-482 DKVVDMIHIFQ
+482 DKIVGMMNIFQ
-493 QAKAQAPVI
+493 QAKSKTPAI
-502 DNQKVKAELL
+502 DNQRVKAELL
-512 YNRLNLFFWCRLAY
+512 YNQLNLFFWCRLAY
-526 LIFGGI
+526 LILGGI

-537 CGEIIAEFKWGKK
+537 CGEIIADFKWGKK
-550 LSGVLISLLT
+550 VCGILIALLVI
-560 LAFLVHTAGVL
+560 AFLAHTSGVL
-571 LRWYISGH
+571 LRWYISGR
-579 APWSNAYES
+579 APWANAYES

-622 FVAGLNHMNPE
+622 FVAGLNHLNPE

-667 LFNLVLMNLL
+667 LFNLILMSLL

-691 LTLLNEM
+691 FTLLNEM

-749 FIPLLKGKTV
+749 FIPLLKGKTT

-795 GDWLLW
+795 GDLLLW

-806 LCVVLVLGGFARHH
+806 LCVVLALGLFARRR
-820 CLSLNLNFGRKN
+820 LNTEV

>member
-1 MKLIRLIASPIL
+1 M
-13 MYVLAG
+13 
-19 LYALILATAT
+19 
-29 FVENSYGPAISRE
+29 ENSYGPAAARE
-42 YFYYAPWFILLQ
+42 HFYYAPWFILLQ

-59 NLLSMFLQGSYFKRI
+59 NLLAMFLQGSYFKRI

-79 LFHGA
+79 IFHGA
-84 FLFIWLGAAVT
+84 FVFIWLGAAVT

-106 REGETVNSMMRDEGV
+106 REGETVSSMMRDEGA
-121 GMGNASLPFSVALND
+121 GMGNASLPFSVTLDD
-136 FRLKRY
+136 FRLQRY

-154 LVIKKANGDT
+154 LVIKKGDEAPV
-164 QQATLSMN
+164 QATVRMN
-172 KVINVD
+172 KVIDID
-178 GYRLFQSSFDKDELG
+178 GYRLFQSSFDPDEQG
-193 TVLSVSYDCPGMQLT
+193 TILSVSYDRPGMQLT
-208 YIGYFIL
+208 YIGYFLL
-215 FAGFVLTLFSKRS
+215 FAGFVLTLFSKKS
-228 RFGRLRKELGEMK
+228 RFGRLRRELGEMK
-241 KNAPFCL
+241 KNMPYCV
-248 LLFLSISGV
+248 LFLLALSGV
-257 LGIFGTQTL
+257 AGGQTV
-266 HAQQL
+266 HAQQPCV
-271 SVPSGHAE
+271 SSQHAG
-279 KFGSLVVLNPNGRIE
+279 KFGSLVVLNPNGRLE

-306 LHGSDKLKLH
+306 LYGADKL
-316 ESSDKLKNYGSEKQG
+316 NGIN
-331 TLTSDQFFLNLLA
+331 SDQFFLNLLS

-368 NDKYIAW
+368 SGKYIAW
-375 QDVFDA
+375 EDVFDS
-381 EGNYILTDEVNA
+381 EGNYILTDEVND
-393 IYDKPASERKRL
+393 IYAKPASERKRM

-426 LLPLFPVEGDTLG
+426 LLPLFPDENDAQG
-439 KWSSS
+439 KWYSA
-444 GDDLTVFEGK
+444 GDELNVFQGK

-475 SGDWKEA
+475 SGNWEEA
-482 DKVVDMIHIFQ
+482 DKIVGMMNIFQ
-493 QAKAQAPVI
+493 QAKSKTPAI
-502 DNQKVKAELL
+502 DNQRVKAELL
-512 YNRLNLFFWCRLAY
+512 YNQLNLFFWCRLAY
-526 LIFGGI
+526 LILGGI

-537 CGEIIAEFKWGKK
+537 CGEIIADFKWGKK
-550 LSGVLISLLT
+550 VCGILIALLVI
-560 LAFLVHTAGVL
+560 AFLAHTSGVL
-571 LRWYISGH
+571 LRWYISGR
-579 APWSNAYES
+579 APWANAYES

-622 FVAGLNHMNPE
+622 FVAGLNHLNPE

-667 LFNLVLMNLL
+667 LFNLILMSLL

-691 LTLLNEM
+691 FTLLNEM

-749 FIPLLKGKTV
+749 FIPLLKGKTT

-795 GDWLLW
+795 GDLLLW

-806 LCVVLVLGGFARHH
+806 LCVVLALGLFARRR
-820 CLSLNLNFGRKN
+820 LNTEV

>member
-1 MKLIRLIASPIL
+1 MKLIRLIASPVL

-19 LYALILATAT
+19 LYALIWAAAT
-29 FVENSYGPAISRE
+29 FVENSYGPAVARE
-42 YFYYAPWFILLQ
+42 HFYYAPWFILLQ

-59 NLLSMFLQGSYFKRI
+59 NLLAMFLQGSYFKRI

-79 LFHGA
+79 IFHGA
-84 FLFIWLGAAVT
+84 FVFIWLGAAVT

-106 REGETVNSMMRDEGV
+106 REGETVSSMMHDEGA
-121 GMGNASLPFSVALND
+121 GMGKTSLPFSVTLDD
-136 FRLKRY
+136 FRLQRY

-154 LVIKKANGDT
+154 LVIKKGDEVPV
-164 QQATLSMN
+164 QATVRMN
-172 KVINVD
+172 KVIDID
-178 GYRLFQSSFDKDELG
+178 GYRLFQSSFDPDEQG
-193 TVLSVSYDCPGMQLT
+193 TILSVSYDRPGMQLT
-208 YIGYFIL
+208 YIGYFLL
-215 FAGFVLTLFSKRS
+215 FAGFVLTLFSKKS
-228 RFGRLRKELGEMK
+228 RFGRLRRELGEMK
-241 KNAPFCL
+241 KNMPYCV
-248 LLFLSISGV
+248 LFLLALSGV
-257 LGIFGTQTL
+257 AGGQTV
-266 HAQQL
+266 HAQQPCV
-271 SVPSGHAE
+271 SSQHAG
-279 KFGSLVVLNPNGRIE
+279 KFGSLVVLNPNGRLE

-306 LHGSDKLKLH
+306 LYGADKL
-316 ESSDKLKNYGSEKQG
+316 NGIN
-331 TLTSDQFFLNLLA
+331 SDQFFLNLLS

-368 NDKYIAW
+368 SGKYIAW
-375 QDVFDA
+375 EDVFDS
-381 EGNYILTDEVNA
+381 EGNYILTDEVND
-393 IYDKPASERKRL
+393 IYAKPASERKRM

-426 LLPLFPVEGDTLG
+426 LLPLFPDENDAQG
-439 KWSSS
+439 KWYSA
-444 GDDLTVFEGK
+444 GDELNVFQGK

-475 SGDWKEA
+475 SGNWEEA
-482 DKVVDMIHIFQ
+482 DKIVGMMNIFQ
-493 QAKAQAPVI
+493 QAKSKTPAI
-502 DNQKVKAELL
+502 DNQRVKAELL
-512 YNRLNLFFWCRLAY
+512 YNQLNLFFWCRLAY
-526 LIFGGI
+526 LILGGI

-537 CGEIIAEFKWGKK
+537 CGEIIADFKWGKK
-550 LSGVLISLLT
+550 VCGILIALLVI
-560 LAFLVHTAGVL
+560 AFLAHTSGVL
-571 LRWYISGH
+571 LRWYISGR
-579 APWSNAYES
+579 APWANAYES

-622 FVAGLNHMNPE
+622 FVAGLNHLNPE

-667 LFNLVLMNLL
+667 LFNLILMSLL

-691 LTLLNEM
+691 FTLLNEM

-749 FIPLLKGKTV
+749 FIPLLKGKTT

-795 GDWLLW
+795 GDLLLW

-806 LCVVLVLGGFARHH
+806 LCVVLALGLFARRR
-820 CLSLNLNFGRKN
+820 LNTEV

>member
-1 MKLIRLIASPIL
+1 MKLIRLIASPVL

-19 LYALILATAT
+19 LYALILAAAT
-29 FVENSYGPAISRE
+29 FVENSYGPAVARE
-42 YFYYAPWFILLQ
+42 HFYYAPWFILLQ

-59 NLLSMFLQGSYFKRI
+59 NLLVMFLQGSYFKRI

-79 LFHGA
+79 IFHGA
-84 FLFIWLGAAVT
+84 FVFIWLGAAVT

-106 REGETVNSMMRDEGV
+106 REGETASNMMRDEGA
-121 GMGNASLPFSVALND
+121 GMGNTSLPFSVTLDD
-136 FRLKRY
+136 FRLQRY
-142 PGSHSPMSYESD
+142 SGSHSPMSYESD
-154 LVIKKANGDT
+154 LVIKKGDEAPV
-164 QQATLSMN
+164 QATVRMN
-172 KVINVD
+172 KVIDID
-178 GYRLFQSSFDKDELG
+178 GYRLFQSSFDPDEQG
-193 TVLSVSYDCPGMQLT
+193 TILSVSYDRPGMQLT
-208 YIGYFIL
+208 YIGYFLL
-215 FAGFVLTLFSKRS
+215 FAGFVLTLFSKKS
-228 RFGRLRKELGEMK
+228 RFGRLRRELGEMK
-241 KNAPFCL
+241 KNMPYCV
-248 LLFLSISGV
+248 LFLLALSGV
-257 LGIFGTQTL
+257 AGGQTV
-266 HAQQL
+266 HAQQPCV
-271 SVPSGHAE
+271 SSQHAG
-279 KFGSLVVLNPNGRIE
+279 KFGSLVVLNPNGRLE

-306 LHGSDKLKLH
+306 LYGADKL
-316 ESSDKLKNYGSEKQG
+316 NGIN
-331 TLTSDQFFLNLLA
+331 SDQFFLNLLS

-368 NDKYIAW
+368 SGKYIAW
-375 QDVFDA
+375 EDVFDS
-381 EGNYILTDEVNA
+381 EGNYILTDEVND
-393 IYDKPASERKRL
+393 IYAKPASERKRM

-426 LLPLFPVEGDTLG
+426 LLPLFPDENDAQG
-439 KWSSS
+439 KWYSA
-444 GDDLTVFEGK
+444 GDELNVFQGK

-475 SGDWKEA
+475 SGNWEEA
-482 DKVVDMIHIFQ
+482 DKIVGMMNIFQ
-493 QAKAQAPVI
+493 QAKSKTPAI
-502 DNQKVKAELL
+502 DNQRVKAELL
-512 YNRLNLFFWCRLAY
+512 YNQLNLFFWCRLAY
-526 LIFGGI
+526 LILGGI

-537 CGEIIAEFKWGKK
+537 CGEIIADFKWGKK
-550 LSGVLISLLT
+550 VCGILIALLVI
-560 LAFLVHTAGVL
+560 AFLAHTSGVL
-571 LRWYISGH
+571 LRWYISGR
-579 APWSNAYES
+579 APWANAYES

-622 FVAGLNHMNPE
+622 FVAGLNHLNPE

-667 LFNLVLMNLL
+667 LFNLILMSLL

-691 LTLLNEM
+691 FTLLNEM

-749 FIPLLKGKTV
+749 FIPLLKGKTT

-795 GDWLLW
+795 GDLLLW

-806 LCVVLVLGGFARHH
+806 LCVVLALGLFARRR
-820 CLSLNLNFGRKN
+820 LNTEV

>member
-1 MKLIRLIASPIL
+1 MKLIRLIASPVL

-19 LYALILATAT
+19 LYALILAAAT
-29 FVENSYGPAISRE
+29 FVENSYGPAVARE
-42 YFYYAPWFILLQ
+42 HFYYAPWFILLQ

-59 NLLSMFLQGSYFKRI
+59 NLLAMFLQGSYFKRI

-79 LFHGA
+79 IFHGA
-84 FLFIWLGAAVT
+84 FVFIWLGAAVT

-106 REGETVNSMMRDEGV
+106 REGETVSSMMHDEGA
-121 GMGNASLPFSVALND
+121 GMGKTSLPFSVTLDD
-136 FRLKRY
+136 FRLQRY

-154 LVIKKANGDT
+154 LVIKKGDEVPV
-164 QQATLSMN
+164 QATVRMN
-172 KVINVD
+172 KVIDID
-178 GYRLFQSSFDKDELG
+178 GYRLFQSSFDPDEQG
-193 TVLSVSYDCPGMQLT
+193 TILSVSYDRPGMQLT
-208 YIGYFIL
+208 YIGYFLL
-215 FAGFVLTLFSKRS
+215 FAGFVLTLFSKKS
-228 RFGRLRKELGEMK
+228 RFGRLRRELGEMK
-241 KNAPFCL
+241 KNMPYCV
-248 LLFLSISGV
+248 LFLLALSGV
-257 LGIFGTQTL
+257 AGGQTV
-266 HAQQL
+266 HAQQPCV
-271 SVPSGHAE
+271 SSQHAG
-279 KFGSLVVLNPNGRIE
+279 KFGSLVVLNPNGRLE

-306 LHGSDKLKLH
+306 LYGADKL
-316 ESSDKLKNYGSEKQG
+316 NGIN
-331 TLTSDQFFLNLLA
+331 SDQFFLNLLS

-368 NDKYIAW
+368 SGKYIAW
-375 QDVFDA
+375 EDVFDS
-381 EGNYILTDEVNA
+381 EGNYILTDEVND
-393 IYDKPASERKRL
+393 IYAKPASERKRM

-426 LLPLFPVEGDTLG
+426 LLPLFPDENDAQG
-439 KWSSS
+439 KWYSA
-444 GDDLTVFEGK
+444 GDELNVFQGK

-475 SGDWKEA
+475 SGNWEEA
-482 DKVVDMIHIFQ
+482 DKIVGMMNIFQ
-493 QAKAQAPVI
+493 QAKSKTPAI
-502 DNQKVKAELL
+502 DNQRVKAELL
-512 YNRLNLFFWCRLAY
+512 YNQLNLFFWCRLAY
-526 LIFGGI
+526 LILGGI

-537 CGEIIAEFKWGKK
+537 CGEIIADFKWGKK
-550 LSGVLISLLT
+550 VCGILIALLVI
-560 LAFLVHTAGVL
+560 AFLAHTSGVL
-571 LRWYISGH
+571 LRWYISGR
-579 APWSNAYES
+579 APWANAYES

-622 FVAGLNHMNPE
+622 FVAGLNHLNPE

-667 LFNLVLMNLL
+667 LFNLILMSLL

-691 LTLLNEM
+691 FTLLNEM

-749 FIPLLKGKTV
+749 FIPLLKGKTT

-769 ILSVIMTWFGVNYY
+769 ILSVI
-783 LSGLHSYGKTEG
+783 
-795 GDWLLW
+795 
-801 IWGAG
+801 I
-806 LCVVLVLGGFARHH
+806 
-820 CLSLNLNFGRKN
+820 

>member
-1 MKLIRLIASPIL
+1 MKLIRLIASPVL

-19 LYALILATAT
+19 LYALILAAAT
-29 FVENSYGPAISRE
+29 FVENSYGPAVARE
-42 YFYYAPWFILLQ
+42 HFYYAPWFILLQ

-59 NLLSMFLQGSYFKRI
+59 NLLAMFLQGSYFKRI

-79 LFHGA
+79 IFHGA
-84 FLFIWLGAAVT
+84 FVFIWLGAAVT

-106 REGETVNSMMRDEGV
+106 REGETVSSMMHDEGA
-121 GMGNASLPFSVALND
+121 GMGKTSLPFSVTLDD
-136 FRLKRY
+136 FRLQRY

-154 LVIKKANGDT
+154 LVIKKGDEVPV
-164 QQATLSMN
+164 QATVRMN
-172 KVINVD
+172 KVIDID
-178 GYRLFQSSFDKDELG
+178 GYRLFQSSFDPDEQG
-193 TVLSVSYDCPGMQLT
+193 TILSVSYDRPGMQLT
-208 YIGYFIL
+208 YIGYFLL
-215 FAGFVLTLFSKRS
+215 FAGFVLTLFSKKS
-228 RFGRLRKELGEMK
+228 RFGRLRRELGEMK
-241 KNAPFCL
+241 KNMPYCV
-248 LLFLSISGV
+248 LFLLALSGV
-257 LGIFGTQTL
+257 AGGQTV
-266 HAQQL
+266 HAQQPCV
-271 SVPSGHAE
+271 SSQHAG
-279 KFGSLVVLNPNGRIE
+279 KFGSLVVLNPNGRLE

-306 LHGSDKLKLH
+306 LYGADKL
-316 ESSDKLKNYGSEKQG
+316 NGIN
-331 TLTSDQFFLNLLA
+331 SDQFFLNLLS
-344 FPDEWGAYPFIK
+344 FSDEWGAYPFIK

-368 NDKYIAW
+368 SGKYIAW
-375 QDVFDA
+375 EDVFDS
-381 EGNYILTDEVNA
+381 EGNYILTDEVND
-393 IYDKPASERKRL
+393 IYAKPASERKRM

-426 LLPLFPVEGDTLG
+426 LLPLFPDENDAQG
-439 KWSSS
+439 KWYSA
-444 GDDLTVFEGK
+444 GDELNVFQGK

-475 SGDWKEA
+475 SGNWEEA
-482 DKVVDMIHIFQ
+482 DKIVGMMNIFQ
-493 QAKAQAPVI
+493 QAKSKTPAI
-502 DNQKVKAELL
+502 DNQRVKAELL
-512 YNRLNLFFWCRLAY
+512 YNQLNLFFWCRLAY
-526 LIFGGI
+526 LILGGI

-537 CGEIIAEFKWGKK
+537 CGEIIADFKWGKK
-550 LSGVLISLLT
+550 VCGILIALLVI
-560 LAFLVHTAGVL
+560 AFLAHTSGVL
-571 LRWYISGH
+571 LRWYISGR
-579 APWSNAYES
+579 APWANAYES

-622 FVAGLNHMNPE
+622 FVAGLNHLNPE

-667 LFNLVLMNLL
+667 LFNLILMSLL

-691 LTLLNEM
+691 FTLLNEM

-749 FIPLLKGKTV
+749 FIPLLKGKTT

-795 GDWLLW
+795 GDLLLW

-806 LCVVLVLGGFARHH
+806 LCVVLALGLFARRR
-820 CLSLNLNFGRKN
+820 LNTEV

>member
-1 MKLIRLIASPIL
+1 MKLIRLIASPVL

-19 LYALILATAT
+19 LYALILAAAT
-29 FVENSYGPAISRE
+29 FVENSYGPAVARE
-42 YFYYAPWFILLQ
+42 HFYYAPWFILLQ

-59 NLLSMFLQGSYFKRI
+59 NLLAMFLQGSYFKRI

-79 LFHGA
+79 IFHGA
-84 FLFIWLGAAVT
+84 FVFIWLGAAVT

-106 REGETVNSMMRDEGV
+106 REGETVSSMMHDEGA
-121 GMGNASLPFSVALND
+121 GMGKTSLPFSVTLDD
-136 FRLKRY
+136 FRLQRY

-154 LVIKKANGDT
+154 LVIKKGDEVPV
-164 QQATLSMN
+164 QATVRMN
-172 KVINVD
+172 KVIDID
-178 GYRLFQSSFDKDELG
+178 GYRLFQSSFDPDEQG
-193 TVLSVSYDCPGMQLT
+193 TILSVSYDRPGMQLT
-208 YIGYFIL
+208 YIGYFLL
-215 FAGFVLTLFSKRS
+215 FAGFVLTLFSKKS
-228 RFGRLRKELGEMK
+228 RFGRLRRELGEMK
-241 KNAPFCL
+241 KNMPYCV
-248 LLFLSISGV
+248 LFLLALSGV
-257 LGIFGTQTL
+257 AGGQTV
-266 HAQQL
+266 HAQQPCV
-271 SVPSGHAE
+271 SSQHAG
-279 KFGSLVVLNPNGRIE
+279 KFGSLVVLNPNGRLE

-306 LHGSDKLKLH
+306 LYGADKL
-316 ESSDKLKNYGSEKQG
+316 NGIN
-331 TLTSDQFFLNLLA
+331 SDQFFLDLLS

-368 NDKYIAW
+368 SGKYIAW
-375 QDVFDA
+375 EDVFDS
-381 EGNYILTDEVNA
+381 EGNYILTDEVND
-393 IYDKPASERKRL
+393 IYAKPASERKRM

-426 LLPLFPVEGDTLG
+426 LLPLFPDENDAQG
-439 KWSSS
+439 KWYSA
-444 GDDLTVFEGK
+444 GDELNVFQGK

-475 SGDWKEA
+475 SGNWEEA
-482 DKVVDMIHIFQ
+482 DKIVGMMNIFQ
-493 QAKAQAPVI
+493 QAKSKTPAI
-502 DNQKVKAELL
+502 DNQRVKAELL
-512 YNRLNLFFWCRLAY
+512 YNQLNLFFWCRLAY
-526 LIFGGI
+526 LILGGI

-537 CGEIIAEFKWGKK
+537 CGEIIADFKWGKK
-550 LSGVLISLLT
+550 VCGILIALLVI
-560 LAFLVHTAGVL
+560 AFLAHTSGVL
-571 LRWYISGH
+571 LRWYISGR
-579 APWSNAYES
+579 APWANAYES

-622 FVAGLNHMNPE
+622 FVAGLNHLNPE

-667 LFNLVLMNLL
+667 LFNLILMSLL

-691 LTLLNEM
+691 FTLLNEM

-749 FIPLLKGKTV
+749 FIPLLKGKTT

-795 GDWLLW
+795 GDLLLW

-806 LCVVLVLGGFARHH
+806 LCVVLALGLFARRR
-820 CLSLNLNFGRKN
+820 LNTEV

>member
-1 MKLIRLIASPIL
+1 MKLIRLIASPVL

-19 LYALILATAT
+19 LYALILAAAT
-29 FVENSYGPAISRE
+29 FVENSYGPAVARE
-42 YFYYAPWFILLQ
+42 HFYYAPWFILLQ

-59 NLLSMFLQGSYFKRI
+59 NLLAMFLQGSYFKRI

-79 LFHGA
+79 IFHGA
-84 FLFIWLGAAVT
+84 FVFIWLGAAVT

-106 REGETVNSMMRDEGV
+106 REGETVSSMMRDEGA
-121 GMGNASLPFSVALND
+121 GMGNTSLPFSVTLDD
-136 FRLKRY
+136 FRLQRY

-154 LVIKKANGDT
+154 LVIKKGDEVPV
-164 QQATLSMN
+164 QATVRMN
-172 KVINVD
+172 KVIDID
-178 GYRLFQSSFDKDELG
+178 GYRLFQSSFDPDEQG
-193 TVLSVSYDCPGMQLT
+193 TILSVSYDRPGMQLT
-208 YIGYFIL
+208 YIGYFLL
-215 FAGFVLTLFSKRS
+215 FAGFVLTLFSKKS
-228 RFGRLRKELGEMK
+228 RFGRLRRELGEMK
-241 KNAPFCL
+241 KNMPYCV
-248 LLFLSISGV
+248 LFLLALSGV
-257 LGIFGTQTL
+257 AGGQTV
-266 HAQQL
+266 HAQQPCV
-271 SVPSGHAE
+271 SSQHAG
-279 KFGSLVVLNPNGRIE
+279 KFGSLVVLNPNGRLE

-306 LHGSDKLKLH
+306 LYGADKL
-316 ESSDKLKNYGSEKQG
+316 NGIN
-331 TLTSDQFFLNLLA
+331 SDQFFLNLLS

-368 NDKYIAW
+368 SGKYIAW
-375 QDVFDA
+375 EDVFDS
-381 EGNYILTDEVNA
+381 EGNYILTDEVND
-393 IYDKPASERKRL
+393 IYAKPASERKRM

-426 LLPLFPVEGDTLG
+426 LLPLFPDENDAQG
-439 KWSSS
+439 KWYSA
-444 GDDLTVFEGK
+444 GDELNVFQGK

-475 SGDWKEA
+475 SGNWEEA
-482 DKVVDMIHIFQ
+482 DKIVGMMNIFQ
-493 QAKAQAPVI
+493 QAKSKTPAI
-502 DNQKVKAELL
+502 DNQRVKAELL
-512 YNRLNLFFWCRLAY
+512 YNQLNLFFWCRLAY
-526 LIFGGI
+526 LILGGI

-537 CGEIIAEFKWGKK
+537 CGEIIADFKWGKK
-550 LSGVLISLLT
+550 VCGILIALLVI
-560 LAFLVHTAGVL
+560 AFLAHTSGVL
-571 LRWYISGH
+571 LRWYISGR
-579 APWSNAYES
+579 APWANAYES

-622 FVAGLNHMNPE
+622 FVAGLNHLNPE

-667 LFNLVLMNLL
+667 LFNLILMSLL

-691 LTLLNEM
+691 FTLLNEM

-749 FIPLLKGKTV
+749 FIPLLKGKTT

-795 GDWLLW
+795 GDLLLW

-806 LCVVLVLGGFARHH
+806 LCVVLALGLFARRR
-820 CLSLNLNFGRKN
+820 LNTEV

>member
-1 MKLIRLIASPIL
+1 MKLIRLIASPVL

-19 LYALILATAT
+19 LYALILAAAT
-29 FVENSYGPAISRE
+29 FVENSYGPAVARE
-42 YFYYAPWFILLQ
+42 HFYYAPWFILLQ

-59 NLLSMFLQGSYFKRI
+59 NLLAMFLQGSYFKRI

-79 LFHGA
+79 IFHGA
-84 FLFIWLGAAVT
+84 FVFIWLGAAVT

-106 REGETVNSMMRDEGV
+106 REGETVSSMMHDEGA
-121 GMGNASLPFSVALND
+121 GMGKTSLPFSVTLDD
-136 FRLKRY
+136 FRLQRY

-154 LVIKKANGDT
+154 LVIKKGDEAPV
-164 QQATLSMN
+164 QATVRMN
-172 KVINVD
+172 KVIDID
-178 GYRLFQSSFDKDELG
+178 GYRLFQSSFDPDEQG
-193 TVLSVSYDCPGMQLT
+193 TILSVSYDRPGMQLT
-208 YIGYFIL
+208 YIGYFLL
-215 FAGFVLTLFSKRS
+215 FAGFVLTLFSKKS
-228 RFGRLRKELGEMK
+228 RFGRLRRELGEMK
-241 KNAPFCL
+241 KNMPYCV
-248 LLFLSISGV
+248 LFLLALSGV
-257 LGIFGTQTL
+257 AGGQTV
-266 HAQQL
+266 HAQQPCV
-271 SVPSGHAE
+271 SSQHAG
-279 KFGSLVVLNPNGRIE
+279 KFGSLVVLNPNGRLE

-306 LHGSDKLKLH
+306 LYGADKL
-316 ESSDKLKNYGSEKQG
+316 NGIN
-331 TLTSDQFFLNLLA
+331 SDQFFLNLLS

-368 NDKYIAW
+368 SGKYIAW
-375 QDVFDA
+375 EDVFDS
-381 EGNYILTDEVNA
+381 EGNYILTDEVND
-393 IYDKPASERKRL
+393 IYAKPASERKRM

-426 LLPLFPVEGDTLG
+426 LLPLFPDENDAQG
-439 KWSSS
+439 KWYSA
-444 GDDLTVFEGK
+444 GDELNVFQGK

-475 SGDWKEA
+475 SGNWEEA
-482 DKVVDMIHIFQ
+482 DKIVGMMNIFQ
-493 QAKAQAPVI
+493 QAKSKTPAI
-502 DNQKVKAELL
+502 DNQRVKAELL
-512 YNRLNLFFWCRLAY
+512 YNQLNLFFWCRLAY
-526 LIFGGI
+526 LILGGI

-537 CGEIIAEFKWGKK
+537 CGEIIADFKWGKK
-550 LSGVLISLLT
+550 VCGILIALLVI
-560 LAFLVHTAGVL
+560 AFLAHTSGVL
-571 LRWYISGH
+571 LRWYISGR
-579 APWSNAYES
+579 APWANAYES

-622 FVAGLNHMNPE
+622 FVAGLNHLNPE

-667 LFNLVLMNLL
+667 LFNLILMSLL

-691 LTLLNEM
+691 FTLLNEM

-749 FIPLLKGKTV
+749 FIPLLKGKTT

-795 GDWLLW
+795 GDLLLW

-806 LCVVLVLGGFARHH
+806 LCVVLALGLFARRR
-820 CLSLNLNFGRKN
+820 LNTEV

>member
-1 MKLIRLIASPIL
+1 MKLIRLIASPVL

-19 LYALILATAT
+19 LYALIWAAAT
-29 FVENSYGPAISRE
+29 FVENSYGPAVARE
-42 YFYYAPWFILLQ
+42 HFYYAPWFILLQ

-59 NLLSMFLQGSYFKRI
+59 NLLAMFLQGSYFKRI

-79 LFHGA
+79 IFHGA
-84 FLFIWLGAAVT
+84 FVFIWLGAAVT

-106 REGETVNSMMRDEGV
+106 REGETVSSMMRDEGA
-121 GMGNASLPFSVALND
+121 GMGNASLPFSVTLDD
-136 FRLKRY
+136 FRLQRY

-154 LVIKKANGDT
+154 LVIKKGDET
-164 QQATLSMN
+164 PVQATVRMN
-172 KVINVD
+172 KVIDID
-178 GYRLFQSSFDKDELG
+178 GYRLFQSSFDPDEQG
-193 TVLSVSYDCPGMQLT
+193 TILSVSYDRPGMQLT
-208 YIGYFIL
+208 YIGYFLL
-215 FAGFVLTLFSKRS
+215 FAGFVLTLFSKKS
-228 RFGRLRKELGEMK
+228 RFGRLRRELGEMK
-241 KNAPFCL
+241 KNMPYCV
-248 LLFLSISGV
+248 LFLLALSGV
-257 LGIFGTQTL
+257 AGGQTV
-266 HAQQL
+266 HAQQPCV
-271 SVPSGHAE
+271 SSQHAG
-279 KFGSLVVLNPNGRIE
+279 KFGSLVVLNPNGRLE

-306 LHGSDKLKLH
+306 LYGADKL
-316 ESSDKLKNYGSEKQG
+316 NGIN
-331 TLTSDQFFLNLLA
+331 SDQFFLNLLS

-368 NDKYIAW
+368 SGKYIAW
-375 QDVFDA
+375 EDVFDS
-381 EGNYILTDEVNA
+381 EGNYILTDEVND
-393 IYDKPASERKRL
+393 IYAKPASERKRM

-426 LLPLFPVEGDTLG
+426 LLPLFPDENDAQG
-439 KWSSS
+439 KWYSA
-444 GDDLTVFEGK
+444 GDELNVFQGK

-475 SGDWKEA
+475 SGNWEEA
-482 DKVVDMIHIFQ
+482 DKIVGMMNIFQ
-493 QAKAQAPVI
+493 QAKSKTPAI
-502 DNQKVKAELL
+502 DNQRVKAELL
-512 YNRLNLFFWCRLAY
+512 YNQLNLFFWCRLAY
-526 LIFGGI
+526 LILGGI

-537 CGEIIAEFKWGKK
+537 CGEIIADFKWGKK
-550 LSGVLISLLT
+550 VCGILIALLVI
-560 LAFLVHTAGVL
+560 AFLAHTSGVL
-571 LRWYISGH
+571 LRWYISGR
-579 APWSNAYES
+579 APWANAYES

-622 FVAGLNHMNPE
+622 FVAGLNHLNPE

-667 LFNLVLMNLL
+667 LFNLILMSLL

-691 LTLLNEM
+691 FTLLNEM

-749 FIPLLKGKTV
+749 FIPLLKGKTT

-795 GDWLLW
+795 GDLLLW

-806 LCVVLVLGGFARHH
+806 LCVVLALGLFARRR
-820 CLSLNLNFGRKN
+820 LNTEV

>member
-1 MKLIRLIASPIL
+1 MKLIRLIASPVL

-19 LYALILATAT
+19 LYALILAAAT
-29 FVENSYGPAISRE
+29 FVENSYGPAAARE
-42 YFYYAPWFILLQ
+42 HFYYAPWFILLQ

-59 NLLSMFLQGSYFKRI
+59 NLLAMFLQGSYFKRI

-79 LFHGA
+79 IFHGA
-84 FLFIWLGAAVT
+84 FVFIWLGAAVT

-106 REGETVNSMMRDEGV
+106 REGETVSSMMRDEGA
-121 GMGNASLPFSVALND
+121 GMGNASLPFSVTLDD
-136 FRLKRY
+136 FRLQRY

-154 LVIKKANGDT
+154 LVIKKGDEAPV
-164 QQATLSMN
+164 QATVRMN
-172 KVINVD
+172 KVIDID
-178 GYRLFQSSFDKDELG
+178 GYRLFQSSFDPDEQG
-193 TVLSVSYDCPGMQLT
+193 TILSVSYDRPGMQLT
-208 YIGYFIL
+208 YIGYFLL
-215 FAGFVLTLFSKRS
+215 FAGFVLTLFSKKS
-228 RFGRLRKELGEMK
+228 RFGRLRRELGEMK
-241 KNAPFCL
+241 KNMPYYV
-248 LLFLSISGV
+248 LFLLALSGV
-257 LGIFGTQTL
+257 AGGQTV
-266 HAQQL
+266 HAQQPCV
-271 SVPSGHAE
+271 SSQHAG
-279 KFGSLVVLNPNGRIE
+279 KFGSLVVLNPNGRLE

-306 LHGSDKLKLH
+306 LYGADKL
-316 ESSDKLKNYGSEKQG
+316 NGIN
-331 TLTSDQFFLNLLA
+331 SDQFFLNLLS

-368 NDKYIAW
+368 SGKYIAW
-375 QDVFDA
+375 EDVFDS
-381 EGNYILTDEVNA
+381 EGNYILTDEVND
-393 IYDKPASERKRL
+393 IYAKPASERKRM

-426 LLPLFPVEGDTLG
+426 LLPLFPDENDAQG
-439 KWSSS
+439 KWYSA
-444 GDDLTVFEGK
+444 GDELNVFQGK

-475 SGDWKEA
+475 SGNWEEA
-482 DKVVDMIHIFQ
+482 DKIVGMMNIFQ
-493 QAKAQAPVI
+493 QAKSKTPAI
-502 DNQKVKAELL
+502 DNQRVKAELL
-512 YNRLNLFFWCRLAY
+512 YNQLNLFFWCRLAY
-526 LIFGGI
+526 LILGGI

-537 CGEIIAEFKWGKK
+537 CGEIIADFKWGKK
-550 LSGVLISLLT
+550 VCGILIALLVI
-560 LAFLVHTAGVL
+560 AFLAHTSGVL
-571 LRWYISGH
+571 LRWYISGR
-579 APWSNAYES
+579 APWANAYES

-622 FVAGLNHMNPE
+622 FVAGLNHLNPE

-667 LFNLVLMNLL
+667 LFNLILMSLL

-691 LTLLNEM
+691 FTLLNEM

-749 FIPLLKGKTV
+749 FIPLLKGKTT

-795 GDWLLW
+795 GDLLLW

-806 LCVVLVLGGFARHH
+806 LCVVLALGLFARRR
-820 CLSLNLNFGRKN
+820 LNTEV

>member
-1 MKLIRLIASPIL
+1 MKLIRLIASPVL

-19 LYALILATAT
+19 LYALILAAAT
-29 FVENSYGPAISRE
+29 FVENSYGPAVARE
-42 YFYYAPWFILLQ
+42 HFYYAPWFILLQ

-59 NLLSMFLQGSYFKRI
+59 NLLAMFLQGSYFKRI

-79 LFHGA
+79 IFHGA
-84 FLFIWLGAAVT
+84 FVFIWLGAAVT

-106 REGETVNSMMRDEGV
+106 REGETVSSMMRDEGA
-121 GMGNASLPFSVALND
+121 GMGNASLPFSVTLDD
-136 FRLKRY
+136 FRLQRY

-154 LVIKKANGDT
+154 LVIKKGDET
-164 QQATLSMN
+164 PVQATVRMN
-172 KVINVD
+172 KVIDID
-178 GYRLFQSSFDKDELG
+178 GYRLFQSSFDPDEQG
-193 TVLSVSYDCPGMQLT
+193 TILSVSYDRPGMQLT
-208 YIGYFIL
+208 YIGYFLL
-215 FAGFVLTLFSKRS
+215 FAGFVLTLFSKKS
-228 RFGRLRKELGEMK
+228 RFGRLRRELGEMK
-241 KNAPFCL
+241 KNMPYCV
-248 LLFLSISGV
+248 LFLLALSGV
-257 LGIFGTQTL
+257 AGGQTV
-266 HAQQL
+266 HAQQPCV
-271 SVPSGHAE
+271 SSQHAG
-279 KFGSLVVLNPNGRIE
+279 KFGSLVVLNPNGRLE

-306 LHGSDKLKLH
+306 LYGADKL
-316 ESSDKLKNYGSEKQG
+316 NGIN
-331 TLTSDQFFLNLLA
+331 SDQFFLNLLS

-368 NDKYIAW
+368 SGKYIAW
-375 QDVFDA
+375 EDVFDS
-381 EGNYILTDEVNA
+381 EGNYILTDEVND
-393 IYDKPASERKRL
+393 IYAKPASERKRM

-426 LLPLFPVEGDTLG
+426 LLPLFPDENDAQG
-439 KWSSS
+439 KWYSA
-444 GDDLTVFEGK
+444 GDELNVFQGK

-475 SGDWKEA
+475 SGNWEEA
-482 DKVVDMIHIFQ
+482 DKIVGMMNIFQ
-493 QAKAQAPVI
+493 QAKSKTPAI
-502 DNQKVKAELL
+502 DNQRVKAELL
-512 YNRLNLFFWCRLAY
+512 YNQLNLFFWCRLAY
-526 LIFGGI
+526 LILGGI

-537 CGEIIAEFKWGKK
+537 CGEIIADFKWGKK
-550 LSGVLISLLT
+550 VCGILIALLVI
-560 LAFLVHTAGVL
+560 AFLAHTSGVL
-571 LRWYISGH
+571 LRWYISGR
-579 APWSNAYES
+579 APWANAYES

-622 FVAGLNHMNPE
+622 FVAGLNHLNPE

-650 AIIMIGYVFF
+650 AIIMMGYVFF

-667 LFNLVLMNLL
+667 LFNLILMSLL

-691 LTLLNEM
+691 FTLLNEM

-749 FIPLLKGKTV
+749 FIPLLKGKTT

-795 GDWLLW
+795 GDLLLW

-806 LCVVLVLGGFARHH
+806 LCVVLALGLFARRR
-820 CLSLNLNFGRKN
+820 LNTEV

>member
-1 MKLIRLIASPIL
+1 MKLIRLIASPVL

-19 LYALILATAT
+19 LYALILAAAT
-29 FVENSYGPAISRE
+29 FVENSYGPAAARE
-42 YFYYAPWFILLQ
+42 HFYYAPWFILLQ

-59 NLLSMFLQGSYFKRI
+59 NLLAMFLQGTYFKRI

-79 LFHGA
+79 IFHGS
-84 FLFIWLGAAVT
+84 FVFIWLGAAVT

-106 REGETVNSMMRDEGV
+106 REGETVSSMMRDEGA
-121 GMGNASLPFSVALND
+121 GMGNASLPFSVTLDD
-136 FRLKRY
+136 FRLQRY

-154 LVIKKANGDT
+154 LVIKKGDEAPV
-164 QQATLSMN
+164 QATVRMN
-172 KVINVD
+172 KVIDID
-178 GYRLFQSSFDKDELG
+178 GYRLFQSSFDPDEQG
-193 TVLSVSYDCPGMQLT
+193 TILSVSYDRPGMQLT
-208 YIGYFIL
+208 YIGYFLL
-215 FAGFVLTLFSKRS
+215 FAGFVLTLFSKKS
-228 RFGRLRKELGEMK
+228 RFGRLRRELGEMK
-241 KNAPFCL
+241 KNMPYCV
-248 LLFLSISGV
+248 LFLLALSGV
-257 LGIFGTQTL
+257 AGGQTV
-266 HAQQL
+266 HAQQPCV
-271 SVPSGHAE
+271 SSQHAG
-279 KFGSLVVLNPNGRIE
+279 KFGSLVVLNPNGRLE

-306 LHGSDKLKLH
+306 LYGADKL
-316 ESSDKLKNYGSEKQG
+316 NGIN
-331 TLTSDQFFLNLLA
+331 SDQFFLNLLS

-368 NDKYIAW
+368 SGKYIAW
-375 QDVFDA
+375 EDVFDS
-381 EGNYILTDEVNA
+381 EGNYILTDEVND
-393 IYDKPASERKRL
+393 IYAKPASERKRM

-426 LLPLFPVEGDTLG
+426 LLPLFPDENDAQG
-439 KWSSS
+439 KWYSA
-444 GDDLTVFEGK
+444 GDELNVFQGK

-475 SGDWKEA
+475 SGNWEEA
-482 DKVVDMIHIFQ
+482 DKIVGMMNIFQ
-493 QAKAQAPVI
+493 QAKSKTPAI
-502 DNQKVKAELL
+502 DNQRVKAELL
-512 YNRLNLFFWCRLAY
+512 YNQLNLFFWCRLAY
-526 LIFGGI
+526 LILGGI

-537 CGEIIAEFKWGKK
+537 CGEIIADFKWGKK
-550 LSGVLISLLT
+550 VCGILIALLVI
-560 LAFLVHTAGVL
+560 AFLAHTSGVL
-571 LRWYISGH
+571 LRWYISGR
-579 APWSNAYES
+579 APWANAYES

-622 FVAGLNHMNPE
+622 FVAGLNHLNPE

-667 LFNLVLMNLL
+667 LFNLILMSLL

-691 LTLLNEM
+691 FTLLNEM

-749 FIPLLKGKTV
+749 FIPLLKGKTT

-795 GDWLLW
+795 GDLLLW

-806 LCVVLVLGGFARHH
+806 LCVVLALGLFARRR
-820 CLSLNLNFGRKN
+820 LNTEV

>member
-1 MKLIRLIASPIL
+1 MKLIRLIASPVL

-19 LYALILATAT
+19 LYALILAAAT
-29 FVENSYGPAISRE
+29 FVENSYGPAAARE
-42 YFYYAPWFILLQ
+42 HFYYAPWFILLQ

-59 NLLSMFLQGSYFKRI
+59 NLLAMFLQGSYFKRI

-79 LFHGA
+79 IFHGA
-84 FLFIWLGAAVT
+84 FVFIWLGAAVT

-106 REGETVNSMMRDEGV
+106 REGETVSSMMRDEGA
-121 GMGNASLPFSVALND
+121 GMGNASLPFSVTLDD
-136 FRLKRY
+136 FRLQRY

-154 LVIKKANGDT
+154 LVIKKGDEAPV
-164 QQATLSMN
+164 QATVRMN
-172 KVINVD
+172 KVIDID
-178 GYRLFQSSFDKDELG
+178 GYRLFQSSFDPDEQG
-193 TVLSVSYDCPGMQLT
+193 TILSVSYDRPGMQLT
-208 YIGYFIL
+208 YIGYFLL
-215 FAGFVLTLFSKRS
+215 FAGFVLTLFSKKS
-228 RFGRLRKELGEMK
+228 RFGRLRRELGEMK
-241 KNAPFCL
+241 KNMPYCV
-248 LLFLSISGV
+248 LFLLALSGV
-257 LGIFGTQTL
+257 AGGQTV
-266 HAQQL
+266 HAQQPCV
-271 SVPSGHAE
+271 SSQHAG
-279 KFGSLVVLNPNGRIE
+279 KFGSLVVLNPNGRLE

-306 LHGSDKLKLH
+306 LYGADKL
-316 ESSDKLKNYGSEKQG
+316 NGIN
-331 TLTSDQFFLNLLA
+331 SDQFFLNLLS

-368 NDKYIAW
+368 SGKYIAW
-375 QDVFDA
+375 EDVFDS
-381 EGNYILTDEVNA
+381 EGNYILTDEVND
-393 IYDKPASERKRL
+393 IYAKPASERKRM

-426 LLPLFPVEGDTLG
+426 LLPLFPDENDAQG
-439 KWSSS
+439 KWYSA
-444 GDDLTVFEGK
+444 GDELNVFQGK

-475 SGDWKEA
+475 SGNWEEA
-482 DKVVDMIHIFQ
+482 DKIVGMMNIFQ
-493 QAKAQAPVI
+493 QAKSKTPAI
-502 DNQKVKAELL
+502 DNQRVKAELL
-512 YNRLNLFFWCRLAY
+512 YNQLNLFFWCRLAY
-526 LIFGGI
+526 LILGGI

-537 CGEIIAEFKWGKK
+537 CGEIIADFKWGKK
-550 LSGVLISLLT
+550 VCGILIALLVI
-560 LAFLVHTAGVL
+560 AFLAHTSGVL
-571 LRWYISGH
+571 LRWYISGR
-579 APWSNAYES
+579 APWANAYEP

-622 FVAGLNHMNPE
+622 FVAGLNHLNPE

-667 LFNLVLMNLL
+667 LFNLILMSLL

-691 LTLLNEM
+691 FTLLNEM

-749 FIPLLKGKTV
+749 FIPLLKGKTT

-795 GDWLLW
+795 GDLLLW

-806 LCVVLVLGGFARHH
+806 LCVVLALGLFARRR
-820 CLSLNLNFGRKN
+820 LNTEV

>member
-1 MKLIRLIASPIL
+1 M
-13 MYVLAG
+13 
-19 LYALILATAT
+19 
-29 FVENSYGPAISRE
+29 
-42 YFYYAPWFILLQ
+42 
-54 LLQAV
+54 
-59 NLLSMFLQGSYFKRI
+59 
-74 SKGSL
+74 
-79 LFHGA
+79 
-84 FLFIWLGAAVT
+84 
-95 HYVGVTGIMHI
+95 
-106 REGETVNSMMRDEGV
+106 
-121 GMGNASLPFSVALND
+121 
-136 FRLKRY
+136 
-142 PGSHSPMSYESD
+142 
-154 LVIKKANGDT
+154 
-164 QQATLSMN
+164 
-172 KVINVD
+172 
-178 GYRLFQSSFDKDELG
+178 
-193 TVLSVSYDCPGMQLT
+193 
-208 YIGYFIL
+208 
-215 FAGFVLTLFSKRS
+215 
-228 RFGRLRKELGEMK
+228 
-241 KNAPFCL
+241 
-248 LLFLSISGV
+248 
-257 LGIFGTQTL
+257 
-266 HAQQL
+266 
-271 SVPSGHAE
+271 
-279 KFGSLVVLNPNGRIE
+279 LNPNGRLE

-306 LHGSDKLKLH
+306 LYGADKL
-316 ESSDKLKNYGSEKQG
+316 NGIN
-331 TLTSDQFFLNLLA
+331 SDQFFLNLLS

-368 NDKYIAW
+368 SGKYIAW
-375 QDVFDA
+375 EDVFDS
-381 EGNYILTDEVNA
+381 EGNYILTDEVND
-393 IYDKPASERKRL
+393 IYAKPASERKRM

-426 LLPLFPVEGDTLG
+426 LLPLFPDENDAQG
-439 KWSSS
+439 KWYSA
-444 GDDLTVFEGK
+444 GDELNVFQGK

-475 SGDWKEA
+475 SGNWEEA
-482 DKVVDMIHIFQ
+482 DKIVGMMNIFQ
-493 QAKAQAPVI
+493 QAKSKTPAI
-502 DNQKVKAELL
+502 DNQRVKAELL
-512 YNRLNLFFWCRLAY
+512 YNQLNLFFWCRLAY
-526 LIFGGI
+526 LILGGI

-537 CGEIIAEFKWGKK
+537 CGEIIADFKWGKK
-550 LSGVLISLLT
+550 VCGILIALLVI
-560 LAFLVHTAGVL
+560 AFLAHTSGVL
-571 LRWYISGH
+571 LRWYISGR
-579 APWSNAYES
+579 APWANAYES

-622 FVAGLNHMNPE
+622 FVAGLNLLNPE

-667 LFNLVLMNLL
+667 LFNLILMSLL

-691 LTLLNEM
+691 FTLLNEM

-749 FIPLLKGKTV
+749 FIPLLKGKTT

-795 GDWLLW
+795 GDLLLW

-806 LCVVLVLGGFARHH
+806 LCVVLALGLFARRR
-820 CLSLNLNFGRKN
+820 LNTEV

>member
-1 MKLIRLIASPIL
+1 MKLIRLIASPVL

-19 LYALILATAT
+19 LYALILAAAT
-29 FVENSYGPAISRE
+29 FVENSYGPAVARE
-42 YFYYAPWFILLQ
+42 HFYYAPWFILLQ

-59 NLLSMFLQGSYFKRI
+59 NLLAMFLQGSYFKRI

-79 LFHGA
+79 IFHGA
-84 FLFIWLGAAVT
+84 FVFIWLGAAVT

-106 REGETVNSMMRDEGV
+106 REGETVSSMMRDEGA
-121 GMGNASLPFSVALND
+121 GMGNASLPFSVTLDD
-136 FRLKRY
+136 FRLQRY

-154 LVIKKANGDT
+154 LVIKKGDET
-164 QQATLSMN
+164 PVQATVRMN
-172 KVINVD
+172 KVIDID
-178 GYRLFQSSFDKDELG
+178 GYRLFQSSFDPDEQE
-193 TVLSVSYDCPGMQLT
+193 TILSVSYDRPGMQLT
-208 YIGYFIL
+208 YIGYFLL
-215 FAGFVLTLFSKRS
+215 FAGFVLTLFSKKS
-228 RFGRLRKELGEMK
+228 RFGRLRRELGEMK
-241 KNAPFCL
+241 KNMPYCV
-248 LLFLSISGV
+248 LFLLALSGV
-257 LGIFGTQTL
+257 AGGQTV
-266 HAQQL
+266 HAQQPCV
-271 SVPSGHAE
+271 SSQHAG
-279 KFGSLVVLNPNGRIE
+279 KFGSLVVLNPNGRLE

-306 LHGSDKLKLH
+306 LYGADKL
-316 ESSDKLKNYGSEKQG
+316 NGIN
-331 TLTSDQFFLNLLA
+331 SDQFFLNLLS

-368 NDKYIAW
+368 SGKYIAW
-375 QDVFDA
+375 EDVFDS
-381 EGNYILTDEVNA
+381 EGNYILTDEVND
-393 IYDKPASERKRL
+393 IYAKPASERKRM

-426 LLPLFPVEGDTLG
+426 LLPLFPDENDAQG
-439 KWSSS
+439 KWYSA
-444 GDDLTVFEGK
+444 GDELNVFQGK

-475 SGDWKEA
+475 SGNWEEA
-482 DKVVDMIHIFQ
+482 DKIVGMMNIFQ
-493 QAKAQAPVI
+493 QAKSKTPAI
-502 DNQKVKAELL
+502 DNQRVKAELL
-512 YNRLNLFFWCRLAY
+512 YNQLNLFFWCRLAY
-526 LIFGGI
+526 LILGGI

-537 CGEIIAEFKWGKK
+537 CGEIIADFKWGKK
-550 LSGVLISLLT
+550 VCGILIALLVI
-560 LAFLVHTAGVL
+560 AFLAHTSGVL
-571 LRWYISGH
+571 LRWYISGR
-579 APWSNAYES
+579 APWANAYES

-622 FVAGLNHMNPE
+622 FVAGLNHLNPE

-667 LFNLVLMNLL
+667 LFNLILMSLL

-691 LTLLNEM
+691 FTLLNEM

-749 FIPLLKGKTV
+749 FIPLLKGKTT

-795 GDWLLW
+795 GDLLLW

-806 LCVVLVLGGFARHH
+806 LCVVLALGLFARRR
-820 CLSLNLNFGRKN
+820 LNTEV

>member
-1 MKLIRLIASPIL
+1 MKLIRLIASPVL

-19 LYALILATAT
+19 LYALILPAT
-29 FVENSYGPAISRE
+29 FVENSYGPAVARE
-42 YFYYAPWFILLQ
+42 HFYYAPWFILLQ

-59 NLLSMFLQGSYFKRI
+59 NLLAMFLQGSYFKRI

-79 LFHGA
+79 IFHGA
-84 FLFIWLGAAVT
+84 FVFIWLGAAVT

-106 REGETVNSMMRDEGV
+106 REGETVSSMMRDEGA
-121 GMGNASLPFSVALND
+121 GMGNASLPFSVTLDD
-136 FRLKRY
+136 FRLQRY

-154 LVIKKANGDT
+154 LVIKKGDET
-164 QQATLSMN
+164 PVQATVRMN
-172 KVINVD
+172 KVIDID
-178 GYRLFQSSFDKDELG
+178 GYRLFQSSFDPDEQG
-193 TVLSVSYDCPGMQLT
+193 TILSVSYDRPGMQLT
-208 YIGYFIL
+208 YIGYFLL
-215 FAGFVLTLFSKRS
+215 FAGFVLTLFSKKS
-228 RFGRLRKELGEMK
+228 RFGRLRRELGEMK
-241 KNAPFCL
+241 KNMPYCV
-248 LLFLSISGV
+248 LFLLALSGV
-257 LGIFGTQTL
+257 AGGQTV
-266 HAQQL
+266 HAQQPCV
-271 SVPSGHAE
+271 SSQHAG
-279 KFGSLVVLNPNGRIE
+279 KFGSLVVLNPNGRLE

-306 LHGSDKLKLH
+306 LYGADKL
-316 ESSDKLKNYGSEKQG
+316 NGIN
-331 TLTSDQFFLNLLA
+331 SDQFFLNLLS

-368 NDKYIAW
+368 SGKYIAW
-375 QDVFDA
+375 EDVFDS
-381 EGNYILTDEVNA
+381 EGNYILTDEVND
-393 IYDKPASERKRL
+393 IYAKPASERKRM

-426 LLPLFPVEGDTLG
+426 LLPLFPDENDAQG
-439 KWSSS
+439 KWYSA
-444 GDDLTVFEGK
+444 GDELNVFQGK

-475 SGDWKEA
+475 SGNWEEA
-482 DKVVDMIHIFQ
+482 DKIVGMMNIFQ
-493 QAKAQAPVI
+493 QAKSKTPAI
-502 DNQKVKAELL
+502 DNQRVKAELL
-512 YNRLNLFFWCRLAY
+512 YNQLNLFFWCRLAY
-526 LIFGGI
+526 LILGGI

-537 CGEIIAEFKWGKK
+537 CGEIIADFKWGKK
-550 LSGVLISLLT
+550 VCGILIALLVI
-560 LAFLVHTAGVL
+560 AFLAHTSGVL
-571 LRWYISGH
+571 LRWYISGR
-579 APWSNAYES
+579 APWANAYES

-622 FVAGLNHMNPE
+622 FVAGLNHLNPE

-667 LFNLVLMNLL
+667 LFNLILMSLL

-691 LTLLNEM
+691 FTLLNEM

-749 FIPLLKGKTV
+749 FIPLLKGKTT

-795 GDWLLW
+795 GDLLLW

-806 LCVVLVLGGFARHH
+806 LCVVLALGLFARRR
-820 CLSLNLNFGRKN
+820 LNTEV

>member
-1 MKLIRLIASPIL
+1 MKLIRLIASPVL

-19 LYALILATAT
+19 LYALILAAAT
-29 FVENSYGPAISRE
+29 FVENSYGPAVARE
-42 YFYYAPWFILLQ
+42 HFYYAPWFILLQ

-59 NLLSMFLQGSYFKRI
+59 NLLAMFLQGSYFKRI

-79 LFHGA
+79 IFHGA
-84 FLFIWLGAAVT
+84 FVFIWLGAAVT

-106 REGETVNSMMRDEGV
+106 REGETVSSMMHDEGA
-121 GMGNASLPFSVALND
+121 GMGKTSLPFSVTLDD
-136 FRLKRY
+136 FRLQRY

-154 LVIKKANGDT
+154 LVIKKGDEVPV
-164 QQATLSMN
+164 QATVRMN
-172 KVINVD
+172 KVIDID
-178 GYRLFQSSFDKDELG
+178 GYRLFQSSFDPDEQG
-193 TVLSVSYDCPGMQLT
+193 TILSVSYDRPGMQLT
-208 YIGYFIL
+208 YIGYFLL
-215 FAGFVLTLFSKRS
+215 FAGFVLTLFSKKS
-228 RFGRLRKELGEMK
+228 RFGRLRRELGEMK
-241 KNAPFCL
+241 KNMPYCV
-248 LLFLSISGV
+248 LFLLALSGV
-257 LGIFGTQTL
+257 AGGQTV
-266 HAQQL
+266 HAQQPCV
-271 SVPSGHAE
+271 SSQHAG
-279 KFGSLVVLNPNGRIE
+279 KFGSLVVLNPNGRLE

-306 LHGSDKLKLH
+306 LYGADKL
-316 ESSDKLKNYGSEKQG
+316 NGIN
-331 TLTSDQFFLNLLA
+331 SDQFFLNLLS

-368 NDKYIAW
+368 SGKYIAW
-375 QDVFDA
+375 EDVFDS
-381 EGNYILTDEVNA
+381 EGNYILTDEVND
-393 IYDKPASERKRL
+393 IYVKPASERKRM

-426 LLPLFPVEGDTLG
+426 LLPLFPDENDAQG
-439 KWSSS
+439 KWYSA
-444 GDDLTVFEGK
+444 GDELNVFQGK

-475 SGDWKEA
+475 SGNWEEA
-482 DKVVDMIHIFQ
+482 DKIVGMMNIFQ
-493 QAKAQAPVI
+493 QAKSKTPAI
-502 DNQKVKAELL
+502 DNQRVKAELL
-512 YNRLNLFFWCRLAY
+512 YNQLNLFFWCRLAY
-526 LIFGGI
+526 LILGGI

-537 CGEIIAEFKWGKK
+537 CGEIIADFKWGKK
-550 LSGVLISLLT
+550 VCGILIALLVI
-560 LAFLVHTAGVL
+560 AFLAHTSGVL
-571 LRWYISGH
+571 LRWYISGR
-579 APWSNAYES
+579 APWANAYES

-622 FVAGLNHMNPE
+622 FVAGLNHLNPE

-667 LFNLVLMNLL
+667 LFNLILMSLL

-691 LTLLNEM
+691 FTLLNEM

-749 FIPLLKGKTV
+749 FIPLLKGKTT

-795 GDWLLW
+795 GDLLLW

-806 LCVVLVLGGFARHH
+806 LCVVLALGLFARRR
-820 CLSLNLNFGRKN
+820 LNTEV

>member
-1 MKLIRLIASPIL
+1 MKLIRLIASPVL

-19 LYALILATAT
+19 LYALILAAAT
-29 FVENSYGPAISRE
+29 FVENSYGPAAARE
-42 YFYYAPWFILLQ
+42 HFYYAPWFILLQ

-59 NLLSMFLQGSYFKRI
+59 NLLAMFLQGSYFKRI

-79 LFHGA
+79 IFHGA
-84 FLFIWLGAAVT
+84 FVFIWLGAAVT

-106 REGETVNSMMRDEGV
+106 REGETVSSMMRDEGA
-121 GMGNASLPFSVALND
+121 GMGNASLPFSVTLDD
-136 FRLKRY
+136 FRLQRY

-154 LVIKKANGDT
+154 LVIKKGDEAPV
-164 QQATLSMN
+164 QATVRMN
-172 KVINVD
+172 KVIDID
-178 GYRLFQSSFDKDELG
+178 GYRLFQSSFDPDEQG
-193 TVLSVSYDCPGMQLT
+193 TILSVSYDRPGMQLT
-208 YIGYFIL
+208 YIGYFLL
-215 FAGFVLTLFSKRS
+215 FAGFVLTLFSKKS
-228 RFGRLRKELGEMK
+228 RFGRLRRELGEMK
-241 KNAPFCL
+241 KNMPYCV
-248 LLFLSISGV
+248 LFLLALSGV
-257 LGIFGTQTL
+257 AGGQTV
-266 HAQQL
+266 HAQQPCV
-271 SVPSGHAE
+271 SSQHAG
-279 KFGSLVVLNPNGRIE
+279 KFGSLVVLNPNGRLE

-306 LHGSDKLKLH
+306 LYGADKL
-316 ESSDKLKNYGSEKQG
+316 NGIN
-331 TLTSDQFFLNLLA
+331 SDQFFLNLLS

-368 NDKYIAW
+368 SGKYIAW
-375 QDVFDA
+375 EDVFDS
-381 EGNYILTDEVNA
+381 EGNYILTDEVND
-393 IYDKPASERKRL
+393 IYAKPASERKRM

-426 LLPLFPVEGDTLG
+426 LLPLFPDENDAQG
-439 KWSSS
+439 KWYSA
-444 GDDLTVFEGK
+444 GDELNVFQGK

-475 SGDWKEA
+475 SGNWEEA
-482 DKVVDMIHIFQ
+482 DKIVGMMNIFQ
-493 QAKAQAPVI
+493 QAKSKTPAI
-502 DNQKVKAELL
+502 DNQRVKAELL
-512 YNRLNLFFWCRLAY
+512 YNQLNLFFWCRLAY
-526 LIFGGI
+526 LILGGI

-537 CGEIIAEFKWGKK
+537 CGEIIADFKWGKK
-550 LSGVLISLLT
+550 VCGILIALLVI
-560 LAFLVHTAGVL
+560 AFLAHTSGVL
-571 LRWYISGH
+571 LRWYISGR
-579 APWSNAYES
+579 APWANAYES

-622 FVAGLNHMNPE
+622 FVAGLKHLNPE

-667 LFNLVLMNLL
+667 LFNLILMSLL

-691 LTLLNEM
+691 FTLLNEM

-749 FIPLLKGKTV
+749 FIPLLKGKTT

-795 GDWLLW
+795 GDLLLW

-806 LCVVLVLGGFARHH
+806 LCVVLALGLFARRR
-820 CLSLNLNFGRKN
+820 LNTEV

>member
-1 MKLIRLIASPIL
+1 MKLIRLIASPVL

-19 LYALILATAT
+19 LYALILAAAT
-29 FVENSYGPAISRE
+29 FVENSYGPTLARE
-42 YFYYAPWFILLQ
+42 HFYYAPWFILLQ

-59 NLLSMFLQGSYFKRI
+59 NLLAMFLQGSYFKRI

-79 LFHGA
+79 IFHGA
-84 FLFIWLGAAVT
+84 FVFIWLGATVT

-106 REGETVNSMMRDEGV
+106 REGETVSSMMRDEGA
-121 GMGNASLPFSVALND
+121 GMGNTSLPFSVTLDD
-136 FRLKRY
+136 FRLQRY

-154 LVIKKANGDT
+154 LVIKKGDEAPV
-164 QQATLSMN
+164 QATVRMN
-172 KVINVD
+172 KVIDID
-178 GYRLFQSSFDKDELG
+178 GYRLFQSSFDPDEQG
-193 TVLSVSYDCPGMQLT
+193 TILSVSYDRPGMQLT
-208 YIGYFIL
+208 YIGYFLL
-215 FAGFVLTLFSKRS
+215 FAGFVLTLFSKKS
-228 RFGRLRKELGEMK
+228 RFGRLRRELGEMK
-241 KNAPFCL
+241 KNMPYCV
-248 LLFLSISGV
+248 LFLLVLSGV
-257 LGIFGTQTL
+257 AGGQAV
-266 HAQQL
+266 HAQQPCV
-271 SVPSGHAE
+271 SSQHAG
-279 KFGSLVVLNPNGRIE
+279 KFGSLVVLNPNGRLE

-306 LHGSDKLKLH
+306 LHGADKL
-316 ESSDKLKNYGSEKQG
+316 NGIN
-331 TLTSDQFFLNLLA
+331 SDQFFLNLLS
-344 FPDEWGAYPFIK
+344 FPDEWGACPFIK

-368 NDKYIAW
+368 SGKYIAW
-375 QDVFDA
+375 EDVFDS
-381 EGNYILTDEVNA
+381 EGNYILTDEVNG
-393 IYDKPASERKRL
+393 IYAKPASERKRM

-418 VYRIMQHQ
+418 IYRIMQHQ
-426 LLPLFPVEGDTLG
+426 LLPLFPDENDAKG
-439 KWSSS
+439 KWYSA
-444 GDDLTVFEGK
+444 GDEQNVFQGK

-460 KIMDWYIYELGNGVR
+460 KIMDWYIYELRNGVR
-475 SGDWKEA
+475 SGNWEEA
-482 DKVVDMIHIFQ
+482 DKIVGMMNIFQ
-493 QAKAQAPVI
+493 QAKSKTPAI
-502 DNQKVKAELL
+502 DNRKVKAELL
-512 YNRLNLFFWCRLAY
+512 YNQLNLFFWCRLAY
-526 LIFGGI
+526 LILGGI

-537 CGEIIAEFKWGKK
+537 CGEIIADFKWGKK
-550 LSGVLISLLT
+550 VCGILIALLAI
-560 LAFLVHTAGVL
+560 AFLAHTSGVL
-571 LRWYISGH
+571 LRWYISGR
-579 APWSNAYES
+579 APWANAYES

-622 FVAGLNHMNPE
+622 FVAGLNHLNPE

-667 LFNLVLMNLL
+667 LFNLILMSLL

-691 LTLLNEM
+691 FTLLNEM

-749 FIPLLKGKTV
+749 FIPLLKGKTT

-795 GDWLLW
+795 GDLLLW

-806 LCVVLVLGGFARHH
+806 LCVVLALGLFARRR
-820 CLSLNLNFGRKN
+820 LNTEV

>member
-1 MKLIRLIASPIL
+1 MKLIRLIASPVL

-19 LYALILATAT
+19 LYALILAAAT
-29 FVENSYGPAISRE
+29 FVENSYGPAAARE
-42 YFYYAPWFILLQ
+42 HFYYAPWFILLQ

-59 NLLSMFLQGSYFKRI
+59 NLLAMFLQGSYFKRI

-79 LFHGA
+79 IFHGA
-84 FLFIWLGAAVT
+84 FVFIWLGAAVT

-106 REGETVNSMMRDEGV
+106 REGETVSSMMRDEGA
-121 GMGNASLPFSVALND
+121 GMGNASLPFSVTLDD
-136 FRLKRY
+136 FRLQRY

-154 LVIKKANGDT
+154 LVIKKGDEAPV
-164 QQATLSMN
+164 QATVRMN
-172 KVINVD
+172 KVIDID
-178 GYRLFQSSFDKDELG
+178 GYRLFQSSFDPDEQG
-193 TVLSVSYDCPGMQLT
+193 TILSVSYDRPGMQLT
-208 YIGYFIL
+208 YIGYFLL
-215 FAGFVLTLFSKRS
+215 FAGFVLTLFSKKS
-228 RFGRLRKELGEMK
+228 RFGRLRRELGEMK
-241 KNAPFCL
+241 KNMPYCV
-248 LLFLSISGV
+248 LFLLALSGV
-257 LGIFGTQTL
+257 AGGQTV
-266 HAQQL
+266 HAQQPCV
-271 SVPSGHAE
+271 SSQHAG
-279 KFGSLVVLNPNGRIE
+279 KFGSLVVLNPNGRLE

-306 LHGSDKLKLH
+306 LYGADKL
-316 ESSDKLKNYGSEKQG
+316 NGIN
-331 TLTSDQFFLNLLA
+331 SDQFFLNLLS

-368 NDKYIAW
+368 SGKYIAW
-375 QDVFDA
+375 EDVFDS
-381 EGNYILTDEVNA
+381 EGNYILTDEVND
-393 IYDKPASERKRL
+393 IYAKPASERKRM

-426 LLPLFPVEGDTLG
+426 LLPLFPDENDAQG
-439 KWSSS
+439 KWYSA
-444 GDDLTVFEGK
+444 GDELNVFQGK

-475 SGDWKEA
+475 SGNWEEA
-482 DKVVDMIHIFQ
+482 DKIVGMMNIFQ
-493 QAKAQAPVI
+493 QAKSKTPAI
-502 DNQKVKAELL
+502 DNQRVKAELL
-512 YNRLNLFFWCRLAY
+512 YNQLNLFFWCRLAY
-526 LIFGGI
+526 LILGGI

-537 CGEIIAEFKWGKK
+537 CGEIIADFKWGKK
-550 LSGVLISLLT
+550 VCGILIALLVI
-560 LAFLVHTAGVL
+560 AFLAHTSGVL
-571 LRWYISGH
+571 LRWYISGR
-579 APWSNAYES
+579 APWANAYES

-599 GLLFARRFRI
+599 GPLFARRFRI

-622 FVAGLNHMNPE
+622 FVAGLNHLNPE

-667 LFNLVLMNLL
+667 LFNLILMSLL

-691 LTLLNEM
+691 FTLLNEM

-749 FIPLLKGKTV
+749 FIPLLKGKTT

-795 GDWLLW
+795 GDLLLW

-806 LCVVLVLGGFARHH
+806 LCVVLALGLFARRR
-820 CLSLNLNFGRKN
+820 LNTEV